1 MNILMVHTRL
11 TCSTVAE
18 MLAKLEELDA
28 YATRHAA
35 DLIIVPRSF
44 TNACLKVGIADPS
57 SLAHSSRCDDL
68 DLRLRCLYTM
78 ALHVKTPL
86 LAPCDWSFV
95 SREYPCAF
103 LLEERLPRRV
113 TRFSLCHQRFV
124 CTFSPRN
131 LDAYK
136 KYEPHGIIVFDS
148 QPLSLSSALEFV
160 NASAHTSSSAA
171 ENTSSCTAKEAAKK
185 AAKNEAKNEAK
196 NAATATAATKLAHV
210 TPFMQDTSITPTICP
225 VYVVPSIGCINN
237 KLYAAPSFVL
247 QPHGTMNAYC
257 APFEQRFCLYN
268 TNQSPTSK
276 DKLSTQKLSTRIQK
290 DPNSAYM
297 HIWDALCMGIQDKCA
312 TFGTR
317 EVVCVMDGGLAS
329 SVLAALLVDALGALH
344 VHALIAPRECSYD
357 FTSANTLA
365 TALGID
371 ARTCNDM
378 SYGQGFR
385 TLQEKI
391 HVREGAL
398 VGYAQTWA
406 QTLSA
411 VLVSSCD
418 KLSYMLGAYT
428 LFDTCARFAPLADL
442 LRCDIERLARAR
454 MTRSALFS
462 TCEYKNIEYQRL
474 QENLSALA
482 TCDVRT
488 LDSNLHDYLYQR
500 ISASKQD
507 LATQPC
513 ATQPRAAQ
521 PRAAQPRAT
530 QFCPTQEEIDFF
542 TSCLNKLSSTL
553 TAPFDTFTLSDCP
566 ISTCI
571 LAAQADNLSATLA
584 QTDLSSQLFQKIDL
598 SLIKAFPRSPESLL
612 QLFGADDDDADPDDV
627 DPDDPYLDDDDDD
640 DELDEDI
647 LLRATGARDV
657 DPSADR
663 DVIKHAQSLKAW
675 LESHGFQTLPVA
687 GGFMTVGNAHD
698 IDEDEL
704 RKLLQSLPGD
714 IDSHIMQANIEV
726 PSDSVSDFETF
737 MKDIQRVFNKTSDD
751 SQEHTSDDTQSN
763 TSDKTIDKFIRDLQ
777 HAFDLKNKMSSQKA
791 ARAQVR
797 SQDQSIQ
804 DLVDDILNARP
815 LSHEESF
822 YILDNQLDT
831 FENMEFRAN
840 DTHQSHA
847 HDASFTKLMN
857 KKLTSAHAE
866 RHLKFILGTVRD
878 FCYGGV
884 FYNHAQRPTRTSH
897 ANASSVSGTSLQMT
911 HELDDNN
918 PYSEN

>member
-11 TCSTVAE
+11 ICSTVAE

-28 YATRHAA
+28 YATRHAV

-44 TNACLKVGIADPS
+44 TNACLKVGTADPS

-68 DLRLRCLYTM
+68 DVRLRCLYTM

-86 LAPCDWSFV
+86 LAPCDWSFA

-103 LLEERLPRRV
+103 LLEECLPRRV
-113 TRFSLCHQRFV
+113 TRFSLCGQRFV

-131 LDAYK
+131 LDTYK
-136 KYEPHGIIVFDS
+136 KYEPHGIILFDS

-160 NASAHTSSSAA
+160 NASAHTSSSAT
-171 ENTSSCTAKEAAKK
+171 ENTSSCTAKEAV
-185 AAKNEAKNEAK
+185 KNV
-196 NAATATAATKLAHV
+196 ATATVATKLERV

-247 QPHGTMNAYC
+247 QPHGTMSAYC
-257 APFEQRFCLYN
+257 APFEQRFYLYN
-268 TNQSPTSK
+268 TDQSPTSK

-290 DPNSAYM
+290 NPDYAYM
-297 HIWDALCMGIQDKCA
+297 HIWDALCMGIQDRCA
-312 TFGTR
+312 MFGAR

-357 FTSANTLA
+357 FTAANTLA

-411 VLVSSCD
+411 MLVSSCD

-454 MTRSALFS
+454 MSRSALFS

-474 QENLSALA
+474 QEHLSVPA

-488 LDSNLHDYLYQR
+488 LDSRLQNYLYQR
-500 ISASKQD
+500 VSAREQH
-507 LATQPC
+507 L
-513 ATQPRAAQ
+513 AAQ
-521 PRAAQPRAT
+521 SGVT
-530 QFCPTQEEIDFF
+530 QGLADFF
-542 TSCLNKLSSTL
+542 TSCLHKLSSTL
-553 TAPFDTFTLSDCP
+553 AAPFDTFTLSNCP
-566 ISTCI
+566 ISACM
-571 LAAQADNLSATLA
+571 LAAQADNLSAALT
-584 QTDLSSQLFQKIDL
+584 QTDLSSQLFQKIDS
-598 SLIKAFPRSPESLL
+598 SLLKAFLRSPESLL
-612 QLFGADDDDADPDDV
+612 QLFGAAGDDADPDDAEEDDI

-687 GGFMTVGNAHD
+687 GGFMTVGNARD

-737 MKDIQRVFNKTSDD
+737 MKDIQRVFDRASDD
-751 SQEHTSDDTQSN
+751 SQENTSKDTQSN
-763 TSDKTIDKFIRDLQ
+763 ASDKAVDKFIRDLQ
-777 HAFDLKNKMSSQKA
+777 HAFDLKNKMGAQKA

-840 DTHQSHA
+840 DTHQSNA

>member
-11 TCSTVAE
+11 ICSTVAE

-44 TNACLKVGIADPS
+44 TNACLKVGKADPS
-57 SLAHSSRCDDL
+57 SLARSSRCDNL

-86 LAPCDWSFV
+86 LAPCDWSFA

-113 TRFSLCHQRFV
+113 TRFSMCGQRFV

-136 KYEPHGIIVFDS
+136 KYEPHGIILFDS

-160 NASAHTSSSAA
+160 NASAHTSSSAV
-171 ENTSSCTAKEAAKK
+171 E
-185 AAKNEAKNEAK
+185 
-196 NAATATAATKLAHV
+196 NAAPDTAANKFAHIM
-210 TPFMQDTSITPTICP
+210 PFMQDTSITPTICP

-247 QPHGTMNAYC
+247 QSHGTMSAYC

-268 TNQSPTSK
+268 TDQSPTSK

-290 DPNSAYM
+290 NPDSAYM
-297 HIWDALCMGIQDKCA
+297 HIWDALCMGIQDRCA
-312 TFGTR
+312 MFGAR

-357 FTSANTLA
+357 FTAANTLA

-418 KLSYMLGAYT
+418 KLAYMLGAYT
-428 LFDTCARFAPLADL
+428 LFDTCTRIAPLADL
-442 LRCDIERLARAR
+442 LRCDVERLARAR

-474 QENLSALA
+474 QEHLSALA

-488 LDSNLHDYLYQR
+488 LDSNLQDYLHQR
-500 ISASKQD
+500 VSASDQSH
-507 LATQPC
+507 
-513 ATQPRAAQ
+513 ATQPRTT
-521 PRAAQPRAT
+521 QPRAT
-530 QFCPTQEEIDFF
+530 QSHSTQSCPTQEEIGFF

-566 ISTCI
+566 ISACI
-571 LAAQADNLSATLA
+571 LAAQVDTLSTALVP
-584 QTDLSSQLFQKIDL
+584 TDLSSQLFQKIDL
-598 SLIKAFPRSPESLL
+598 SLMRAFPRSPESLL
-612 QLFGADDDDADPDDV
+612 KLFGADDDDADPDDA

-647 LLRATGARDV
+647 LLRPTGARDV
-657 DPSADR
+657 DPSTDR
-663 DVIKHAQSLKAW
+663 DVIQHAQSLKAW

-737 MKDIQRVFNKTSDD
+737 MKDIQRVFDRASDD
-751 SQEHTSDDTQSN
+751 SQENTSKDTQSN
-763 TSDKTIDKFIRDLQ
+763 ASDKAVDKFIRDLQ

-840 DTHQSHA
+840 DTHQSNA

>member
-11 TCSTVAE
+11 ICSTVAE

-28 YATRHAA
+28 YATRHAV

-124 CTFSPRN
+124 CTFSPHN

-136 KYEPHGIIVFDS
+136 KYEPHGIIVFDA

-160 NASAHTSSSAA
+160 NASAPTSSSAA
-171 ENTSSCTAKEAAKK
+171 ENTPSNTSAHTAERTA
-185 AAKNEAKNEAK
+185 E
-196 NAATATAATKLAHV
+196 NAAPDTAANKFARV
-210 TPFMQDTSITPTICP
+210 TPFMQDTSITSTICP

-247 QPHGTMNAYC
+247 QPHGTINAYC

-268 TNQSPTSK
+268 TDQSPTSK
-276 DKLSTQKLSTRIQK
+276 DELSTQKLSTRIQK
-290 DPNSAYM
+290 NPDSAYM
-297 HIWDALCMGIQDKCA
+297 RIWDALCMGVQDRCA
-312 TFGTR
+312 TFGMR

-357 FTSANTLA
+357 FTAANTLA

-418 KLSYMLGAYT
+418 KLAYMLGAYT
-428 LFDTCARFAPLADL
+428 LFDTCARIAPLADL
-442 LRCDIERLARAR
+442 LRCDVERLARAR

-474 QENLSALA
+474 QEHLSALA

-488 LDSNLHDYLYQR
+488 LDSNLQDYLHQR
-500 ISASKQD
+500 VSAREQH
-507 LATQPC
+507 L
-513 ATQPRAAQ
+513 AAQ
-521 PRAAQPRAT
+521 SGVT
-530 QFCPTQEEIDFF
+530 QGLADFF

-553 TAPFDTFTLSDCP
+553 AAPFDTFTLSDCP

-571 LAAQADNLSATLA
+571 LAVQADNLSATLA

-598 SLIKAFPRSPESLL
+598 SLIKAFSRSPESLL
-612 QLFGADDDDADPDDV
+612 KLFGADDDDADPDDA

-840 DTHQSHA
+840 DTHQSNA

-884 FYNHAQRPTRTSH
+884 FYNHAQCPTRTSH

-911 HELDDNN
+911 HELYDNN

>member
-11 TCSTVAE
+11 ICSTVAE

-28 YATRHAA
+28 YATRHAV

-57 SLAHSSRCDDL
+57 SLARSSRCDDL
-68 DLRLRCLYTM
+68 DVRLRCLYTM
-78 ALHVKTPL
+78 ALHVRTPL
-86 LAPCDWSFV
+86 LAPCDWSFA

-113 TRFSLCHQRFV
+113 TRFSLCGQRFV

-136 KYEPHGIIVFDS
+136 KYEPHGIILFDS

-160 NASAHTSSSAA
+160 NASAHTPSSTA
-171 ENTSSCTAKEAAKK
+171 ENTSSCTAK
-185 AAKNEAKNEAK
+185 
-196 NAATATAATKLAHV
+196 NAATATVATKLACV
-210 TPFMQDTSITPTICP
+210 TPFIQDTSITPTICP
-225 VYVVPSIGCINN
+225 VYVVPSIGYINN

-247 QPHGTMNAYC
+247 QPHGTMSAYC

-268 TNQSPTSK
+268 TDQSPTSK

-290 DPNSAYM
+290 NPDSAYM
-297 HIWDALCMGIQDKCA
+297 HIWDALCMGIQDRCA
-312 TFGTR
+312 MFGAR
-317 EVVCVMDGGLAS
+317 EVVCIMDGGLAS

-357 FTSANTLA
+357 FTAANTLA

-418 KLSYMLGAYT
+418 KLAYMLGAYT
-428 LFDTCARFAPLADL
+428 LFDTCTRIAPLADL
-442 LRCDIERLARAR
+442 LRCDVERLARAR

-474 QENLSALA
+474 QEHLSALA

-488 LDSNLHDYLYQR
+488 LDSSSQDYLHQR
-500 ISASKQD
+500 VSAREQH
-507 LATQPC
+507 L
-513 ATQPRAAQ
+513 AAQ
-521 PRAAQPRAT
+521 SGVT
-530 QFCPTQEEIDFF
+530 QGLADFF

-566 ISTCI
+566 ISACI
-571 LAAQADNLSATLA
+571 LAAQADTLSTALVP
-584 QTDLSSQLFQKIDL
+584 TDLSSQLFQKIDL
-598 SLIKAFPRSPESLL
+598 SLMKAFPRSPESLL
-612 QLFGADDDDADPDDV
+612 KLFGADDDDADPDDA
-627 DPDDPYLDDDDDD
+627 DPDDPYLDDD

-737 MKDIQRVFNKTSDD
+737 MKDIQRVFDRASDD
-751 SQEHTSDDTQSN
+751 SQENTSKDTQSN
-763 TSDKTIDKFIRDLQ
+763 ASDKAVDKFIRDLQ

-831 FENMEFRAN
+831 FENMEFSAN
-840 DTHQSHA
+840 NAHQPNA

-897 ANASSVSGTSLQMT
+897 TNASSVSGTSLQMT

>member
-11 TCSTVAE
+11 ICSTVAE

-28 YATRHAA
+28 YATRHAV

-44 TNACLKVGIADPS
+44 TNACLKVGTADPS

-68 DLRLRCLYTM
+68 DVRLRCLYTM

-86 LAPCDWSFV
+86 LAPCDWGFA

-136 KYEPHGIIVFDS
+136 KYEPHGIILFDS

-171 ENTSSCTAKEAAKK
+171 ENTSSCTAKEAAK
-185 AAKNEAKNEAK
+185 NEVK
-196 NAATATAATKLAHV
+196 NAATATVATKLACV
-210 TPFMQDTSITPTICP
+210 TPFIQDTSITPTICP
-225 VYVVPSIGCINN
+225 VYVVPSIGYINN

-247 QPHGTMNAYC
+247 QPHGTMSAYC

-268 TNQSPTSK
+268 TDQSPTSK

-290 DPNSAYM
+290 NPDSAYM
-297 HIWDALCMGIQDKCA
+297 HIWDALCMGIQDRCA
-312 TFGTR
+312 MFGAR

-357 FTSANTLA
+357 FTAANTLA

-418 KLSYMLGAYT
+418 KLAYMLGAYT
-428 LFDTCARFAPLADL
+428 LFDTCTRIAPLADL

-474 QENLSALA
+474 QEHLSALA

-488 LDSNLHDYLYQR
+488 LDSSSQDYLHQR
-500 ISASKQD
+500 VSAREQH
-507 LATQPC
+507 L
-513 ATQPRAAQ
+513 AAQ
-521 PRAAQPRAT
+521 SGVT
-530 QFCPTQEEIDFF
+530 QGLADFF

-566 ISTCI
+566 ISAYI
-571 LAAQADNLSATLA
+571 LAAQADTLSTALVP
-584 QTDLSSQLFQKIDL
+584 TDLSSQLFQKIDL
-598 SLIKAFPRSPESLL
+598 SLMKAFPRSPESLL
-612 QLFGADDDDADPDDV
+612 KLFGADDDDADPDDA
-627 DPDDPYLDDDDDD
+627 DPDDPYLDDDDD

-647 LLRATGARDV
+647 LLRPTGARDAV
-657 DPSADR
+657 PSADR
-663 DVIKHAQSLKAW
+663 DVINHARSLKAW

-698 IDEDEL
+698 IDENEL

-737 MKDIQRVFNKTSDD
+737 MKDIQRVFDRESDD
-751 SQEHTSDDTQSN
+751 SQENTSKDTQSN
-763 TSDKTIDKFIRDLQ
+763 ASDKAVDKFIRDLQ
-777 HAFDLKNKMSSQKA
+777 HAFDLKNKMGAQKA
-791 ARAQVR
+791 ARAQTR
-797 SQDQSIQ
+797 PQDQSVQ

-840 DTHQSHA
+840 DNHQSNA

>member
-1 MNILMVHTRL
+1 
-11 TCSTVAE
+11 
-18 MLAKLEELDA
+18 
-28 YATRHAA
+28 
-35 DLIIVPRSF
+35 
-44 TNACLKVGIADPS
+44 
-57 SLAHSSRCDDL
+57 
-68 DLRLRCLYTM
+68 
-78 ALHVKTPL
+78 
-86 LAPCDWSFV
+86 
-95 SREYPCAF
+95 
-103 LLEERLPRRV
+103 
-113 TRFSLCHQRFV
+113 
-124 CTFSPRN
+124 
-131 LDAYK
+131 
-136 KYEPHGIIVFDS
+136 
-148 QPLSLSSALEFV
+148 
-160 NASAHTSSSAA
+160 
-171 ENTSSCTAKEAAKK
+171 
-185 AAKNEAKNEAK
+185 
-196 NAATATAATKLAHV
+196 
-210 TPFMQDTSITPTICP
+210 
-225 VYVVPSIGCINN
+225 
-237 KLYAAPSFVL
+237 
-247 QPHGTMNAYC
+247 
-257 APFEQRFCLYN
+257 
-268 TNQSPTSK
+268 
-276 DKLSTQKLSTRIQK
+276 
-290 DPNSAYM
+290 
-297 HIWDALCMGIQDKCA
+297 
-312 TFGTR
+312 
-317 EVVCVMDGGLAS
+317 
-329 SVLAALLVDALGALH
+329 
-344 VHALIAPRECSYD
+344 
-357 FTSANTLA
+357 
-365 TALGID
+365 
-371 ARTCNDM
+371 
-378 SYGQGFR
+378 
-385 TLQEKI
+385 
-391 HVREGAL
+391 
-398 VGYAQTWA
+398 
-406 QTLSA
+406 
-411 VLVSSCD
+411 
-418 KLSYMLGAYT
+418 MLGAYT
-428 LFDTCARFAPLADL
+428 LFDTCTRIAPLADL

-474 QENLSALA
+474 QEHLSALV

-488 LDSNLHDYLYQR
+488 LDSNLQNYLHQR
-500 ISASKQD
+500 VSAREQH
-507 LATQPC
+507 L
-513 ATQPRAAQ
+513 AAQ
-521 PRAAQPRAT
+521 SGVT
-530 QFCPTQEEIDFF
+530 QGLADFF

-553 TAPFDTFTLSDCP
+553 ATPFDTFTLSNCP
-566 ISTCI
+566 ISACI
-571 LAAQADNLSATLA
+571 LAAQADTLSTALVS
-584 QTDLSSQLFQKIDL
+584 TDLSSQLFQKIDL
-598 SLIKAFPRSPESLL
+598 SLMKAFPRSPESLL
-612 QLFGADDDDADPDDV
+612 KLFGADDDDADPDDA
-627 DPDDPYLDDDDDD
+627 DPDDPYLDDDDD

-647 LLRATGARDV
+647 LLRPTGARDV
-657 DPSADR
+657 DPSTDR

-687 GGFMTVGNAHD
+687 GGFMTVGNARD

-840 DTHQSHA
+840 DTHQSNA

>member
-11 TCSTVAE
+11 ICSTVAE

-28 YATRHAA
+28 YATRHAV

-57 SLAHSSRCDDL
+57 SLACSSRCDHL
-68 DLRLRCLYTM
+68 DVRLHCLYTM

-86 LAPCDWSFV
+86 LAPCDWSFA

-113 TRFSLCHQRFV
+113 TRFSMCGQRFV

-136 KYEPHGIIVFDS
+136 KYEPHGIILFDS

-160 NASAHTSSSAA
+160 NASAHTSSSAV
-171 ENTSSCTAKEAAKK
+171 E
-185 AAKNEAKNEAK
+185 
-196 NAATATAATKLAHV
+196 NAAPDTAANKFAHIM
-210 TPFMQDTSITPTICP
+210 PFMQDTSITPTICP

-247 QPHGTMNAYC
+247 QSHGTMSAYC

-268 TNQSPTSK
+268 TDQSPTSK

-290 DPNSAYM
+290 NPDSAYM
-297 HIWDALCMGIQDKCA
+297 HIWDALCMGIQDRCA
-312 TFGTR
+312 MFGAR

-357 FTSANTLA
+357 FTAANTLA

-385 TLQEKI
+385 TLQEKM

-411 VLVSSCD
+411 LLVSSCD

-442 LRCDIERLARAR
+442 LRCDIERLARGR

-474 QENLSALA
+474 QEHLSALA

-488 LDSNLHDYLYQR
+488 LDSNLQDYLHQR
-500 ISASKQD
+500 VSASDQSH
-507 LATQPC
+507 
-513 ATQPRAAQ
+513 ATQPRTT
-521 PRAAQPRAT
+521 QPRAT
-530 QFCPTQEEIDFF
+530 QSHSTQSCPTQEEIGFF

-566 ISTCI
+566 ISACI
-571 LAAQADNLSATLA
+571 LAAQVDTLSTALVP
-584 QTDLSSQLFQKIDL
+584 TDLSSQLFQKIDL
-598 SLIKAFPRSPESLL
+598 SLMRAFPRSPESLL
-612 QLFGADDDDADPDDV
+612 KLFGADDDDADPDDA

-647 LLRATGARDV
+647 LLRPTGARDV
-657 DPSADR
+657 DPSTDR
-663 DVIKHAQSLKAW
+663 DVIQHAQSLKAW

-737 MKDIQRVFNKTSDD
+737 MKDIQRVFDRASDD
-751 SQEHTSDDTQSN
+751 SQENTSKDTQSN
-763 TSDKTIDKFIRDLQ
+763 ASDKAVDKFIRDLQ

-840 DTHQSHA
+840 DTHQSNA

>member
-11 TCSTVAE
+11 ICSTVAE

-28 YATRHAA
+28 YATRHAV
-35 DLIIVPRSF
+35 DLIVVPRSF

-57 SLAHSSRCDDL
+57 SLARSSRCDDL
-68 DLRLRCLYTM
+68 DVRLRCLYTM

-86 LAPCDWSFV
+86 LAPCDWSFA

-136 KYEPHGIIVFDS
+136 KYEPHGIILFDS

-160 NASAHTSSSAA
+160 NASAHTSSSAT
-171 ENTSSCTAKEAAKK
+171 ENTSSCTAKEAV
-185 AAKNEAKNEAK
+185 KNV
-196 NAATATAATKLAHV
+196 ATATVATKLERV

-247 QPHGTMNAYC
+247 QPHGTMSAYC

-268 TNQSPTSK
+268 TDQSPTSK

-290 DPNSAYM
+290 NPDYAYM
-297 HIWDALCMGIQDKCA
+297 HIWDALCMGIQDRCA
-312 TFGTR
+312 MFGAR

-357 FTSANTLA
+357 FTAANTLA

-411 VLVSSCD
+411 MLVSSCD
-418 KLSYMLGAYT
+418 KLAYMLGTYT
-428 LFDTCARFAPLADL
+428 FFDTCARIAPLADL
-442 LRCDIERLARAR
+442 LRCDIERLARGR
-454 MTRSALFS
+454 MTRSALYS

-474 QENLSALA
+474 QEHLSALA
-482 TCDVRT
+482 TCDVHT
-488 LDSNLHDYLYQR
+488 LDSNLYNYLYQR
-500 ISASKQD
+500 ISASKQSH
-507 LATQPC
+507 ATQPC
-513 ATQPRAAQ
+513 AAQPRATQ

-553 TAPFDTFTLSDCP
+553 AAPFDTFTLSDCP
-566 ISTCI
+566 ISACI
-571 LAAQADNLSATLA
+571 LSAQADNLSAALV
-584 QTDLSSQLFQKIDL
+584 QTGLSSQLFQKIDS
-598 SLIKAFPRSPESLL
+598 SLLKAFPRSPESLL
-612 QLFGADDDDADPDDV
+612 QLFGADDDDADPDDAEEDDI
-627 DPDDPYLDDDDDD
+627 DPDDPYLDDDD

-647 LLRATGARDV
+647 LLRQIGARDA

-663 DVIKHAQSLKAW
+663 DVINHAQSLKAW

-687 GGFMTVGNAHD
+687 GGFMTVGNARD
-698 IDEDEL
+698 IDENEL

-737 MKDIQRVFNKTSDD
+737 MKDIQRVFDRASDD

-763 TSDKTIDKFIRDLQ
+763 ASDKAVDKFIRDLQ
-777 HAFDLKNKMSSQKA
+777 HAFDLKNKMRAQKA
-791 ARAQVR
+791 ARSQAR
-797 SQDQSIQ
+797 PQDQSVQ

-831 FENMEFRAN
+831 FENMEFSAN
-840 DTHQSHA
+840 NAHQPNA

-884 FYNHAQRPTRTSH
+884 FYNHTQRPTRTSH
-897 ANASSVSGTSLQMT
+897 TNASSVSGTSLQMT

>member
-11 TCSTVAE
+11 ICSTVAE

-28 YATRHAA
+28 YATRHAV

-57 SLAHSSRCDDL
+57 SLARSSRCDNL

-86 LAPCDWSFV
+86 LTPCDWSFV

-124 CTFSPRN
+124 CTFSPHN

-171 ENTSSCTAKEAAKK
+171 END
-185 AAKNEAKNEAK
+185 AK
-196 NAATATAATKLAHV
+196 NAATATVATKLAHV

-247 QPHGTMNAYC
+247 QPHGTMSAYC

-268 TNQSPTSK
+268 TDQSPTSQ

-290 DPNSAYM
+290 NPDSAYM
-297 HIWDALCMGIQDKCA
+297 HIWDALCMGIQDRCA
-312 TFGTR
+312 MFGAR

-357 FTSANTLA
+357 FTAANTLA

-418 KLSYMLGAYT
+418 KLAYMLGAYT
-428 LFDTCARFAPLADL
+428 LFDTCTRIAPLADL
-442 LRCDIERLARAR
+442 LRCDVERLARAR

-474 QENLSALA
+474 QEHLFVPA

-488 LDSNLHDYLYQR
+488 LDSNLYNYLYQR
-500 ISASKQD
+500 ISASKQSH
-507 LATQPC
+507 ATQLC
-513 ATQPRAAQ
+513 ATQPRA
-521 PRAAQPRAT
+521 T
-530 QFCPTQEEIDFF
+530 QSFPTQEEIDFF
-542 TSCLNKLSSTL
+542 TSCLNKLSSTF

-566 ISTCI
+566 ISACM
-571 LAAQADNLSATLA
+571 LAAQADNLSAALT
-584 QTDLSSQLFQKIDL
+584 QTDLSSQLFQKIDS
-598 SLIKAFPRSPESLL
+598 SLLKAFPRSPESLL
-612 QLFGADDDDADPDDV
+612 QLFGADGDDADPDDAEEN
-627 DPDDPYLDDDDDD
+627 DIDSDDPYLDDDD

-647 LLRATGARDV
+647 LLRQIGARDA

-663 DVIKHAQSLKAW
+663 DVINHARSLKAW

-687 GGFMTVGNAHD
+687 GGFMTVGNARD

-737 MKDIQRVFNKTSDD
+737 MKDIQRVFDRASDD

-763 TSDKTIDKFIRDLQ
+763 ASDKAVDKFIRDLQ
-777 HAFDLKNKMSSQKA
+777 HAFDLKNKMRAQKA
-791 ARAQVR
+791 ARSQAR
-797 SQDQSIQ
+797 PQDQSIQ

-831 FENMEFRAN
+831 FENMEFSAN
-840 DTHQSHA
+840 NAHQPNA

-884 FYNHAQRPTRTSH
+884 FYNHTQRPTRTSH
-897 ANASSVSGTSLQMT
+897 TNASSVSGTSLQMT

>member
-11 TCSTVAE
+11 ICSTVAE

-28 YATRHAA
+28 YATRHAV
-35 DLIIVPRSF
+35 DLIVVPRSF
-44 TNACLKVGIADPS
+44 TNVCLNVGMADPS
-57 SLAHSSRCDDL
+57 SLARSSRCDDL
-68 DLRLRCLYTM
+68 DVRLRCLYTM

-86 LAPCDWSFV
+86 LAPCDWSFA

-113 TRFSLCHQRFV
+113 TRFSMCGQRFV

-136 KYEPHGIIVFDS
+136 KYEPHGIILFDS

-160 NASAHTSSSAA
+160 NVSAHTSSSAV
-171 ENTSSCTAKEAAKK
+171 ENTSSCTAK
-185 AAKNEAKNEAK
+185 
-196 NAATATAATKLAHV
+196 NAATATVATKLACV
-210 TPFMQDTSITPTICP
+210 TPFIQDTSITPTICP

-247 QPHGTMNAYC
+247 QPHGTMSAYC

-268 TNQSPTSK
+268 TDQSPTSK

-290 DPNSAYM
+290 NPDSAYM
-297 HIWDALCMGIQDKCA
+297 HIWDALCMGIQDRCA
-312 TFGTR
+312 MFGAR

-357 FTSANTLA
+357 FTAANTLA

-406 QTLSA
+406 KTLSA

-442 LRCDIERLARAR
+442 LRCDIERLARVR
-454 MTRSALFS
+454 MSRSALFS

-474 QENLSALA
+474 QEHLSVPA

-488 LDSNLHDYLYQR
+488 LDSRLQNYLYQR

-507 LATQPC
+507 LATQPR
-513 ATQPRAAQ
+513 ATQPRTT
-521 PRAAQPRAT
+521 QPRAT
-530 QFCPTQEEIDFF
+530 QPRTTQSFPTQEEIDFF

-553 TAPFDTFTLSDCP
+553 AAPFDTFTLSDCP
-566 ISTCI
+566 ISACM
-571 LAAQADNLSATLA
+571 LAAQADNLSAALV
-584 QTDLSSQLFQKIDL
+584 QTDLSLQLFQKIDS
-598 SLIKAFPRSPESLL
+598 SLLKAFPRSTESLL
-612 QLFGADDDDADPDDV
+612 QLFGAAGDDADPDDAEEDDI

-640 DELDEDI
+640 PDEDI
-647 LLRATGARDV
+647 LLRQIGARDV
-657 DPSADR
+657 DPSTDR
-663 DVIKHAQSLKAW
+663 DVINHARSLKAW

-687 GGFMTVGNAHD
+687 GGFMTVGNARD
-698 IDEDEL
+698 IDENEL

-737 MKDIQRVFNKTSDD
+737 MKDIQRVFDRASDD

-777 HAFDLKNKMSSQKA
+777 HAFDLKNKMAAQKA
-791 ARAQVR
+791 ARTQVR
-797 SQDQSIQ
+797 SQDQSVQ
-804 DLVDDILNARP
+804 DLVDDILSARP

-831 FENMEFRAN
+831 FENMEFSAN
-840 DTHQSHA
+840 NTHQSNA

-884 FYNHAQRPTRTSH
+884 FYNHTQRPTRTSH
-897 ANASSVSGTSLQMT
+897 TNASSVSGTSLQMT

>member
-11 TCSTVAE
+11 ICSTVAE

-28 YATRHAA
+28 YATRHAV
-35 DLIIVPRSF
+35 DLIVVPRSF
-44 TNACLKVGIADPS
+44 TNVCLNVGMADPS
-57 SLAHSSRCDDL
+57 SLARSSRCDDL
-68 DLRLRCLYTM
+68 DVRLRCLYTM
-78 ALHVKTPL
+78 ALHVRTPL
-86 LAPCDWSFV
+86 LAPCDWSFA

-136 KYEPHGIIVFDS
+136 KYEPHGIILFDS

-160 NASAHTSSSAA
+160 NASAHTPSSTA
-171 ENTSSCTAKEAAKK
+171 ENTPSCTAKEAV
-185 AAKNEAKNEAK
+185 KNV
-196 NAATATAATKLAHV
+196 ATATVATKLERV

-247 QPHGTMNAYC
+247 QPHGTISAYC

-268 TNQSPTSK
+268 TDQSPTSK

-290 DPNSAYM
+290 NPDSAYM

-357 FTSANTLA
+357 FTAANTLA

-418 KLSYMLGAYT
+418 KLAYMLGAYT
-428 LFDTCARFAPLADL
+428 LFDTCTRIAPLADL
-442 LRCDIERLARAR
+442 LRCDVERLARAR

-474 QENLSALA
+474 QEHLSALA

-488 LDSNLHDYLYQR
+488 LDSSSQDYLHQR
-500 ISASKQD
+500 VSAREQH
-507 LATQPC
+507 L
-513 ATQPRAAQ
+513 AAQ
-521 PRAAQPRAT
+521 SGVT
-530 QFCPTQEEIDFF
+530 QGLADFF

-566 ISTCI
+566 ISACI
-571 LAAQADNLSATLA
+571 LAAQADTLSTALVP
-584 QTDLSSQLFQKIDL
+584 TDLSSQLFQKIDL
-598 SLIKAFPRSPESLL
+598 SLMKAFPRSPESLL
-612 QLFGADDDDADPDDV
+612 KLFGADDDDADPDDANP
-627 DPDDPYLDDDDDD
+627 DDANPDDPYLDDDDD

-737 MKDIQRVFNKTSDD
+737 MKDIQRVFDRASDD
-751 SQEHTSDDTQSN
+751 SQENTSKDTQSN
-763 TSDKTIDKFIRDLQ
+763 ASDKAVDKFIRDLQ

-791 ARAQVR
+791 ARAQAH
-797 SQDQSIQ
+797 SQDQSVQ
-804 DLVDDILNARP
+804 DLVDEILNARP

>member
-11 TCSTVAE
+11 ICSTVAE

-28 YATRHAA
+28 YATRHAV

-44 TNACLKVGIADPS
+44 TNVCLNVGIADPS
-57 SLAHSSRCDDL
+57 SLARSSRCGDL
-68 DLRLRCLYTM
+68 DMRLRCLYTM

-86 LAPCDWSFV
+86 LAPCDWSFA

-113 TRFSLCHQRFV
+113 TRFSMCGQRFV

-136 KYEPHGIIVFDS
+136 KYEPHGIILFDS

-160 NASAHTSSSAA
+160 NASAHTPSSTA
-171 ENTSSCTAKEAAKK
+171 ENTSSCTAKEAAKNEV
-185 AAKNEAKNEAK
+185 KNTV
-196 NAATATAATKLAHV
+196 TATVATKFARV

-247 QPHGTMNAYC
+247 QPHGTISAYC

-268 TNQSPTSK
+268 TDQSPTSK

-290 DPNSAYM
+290 NPDSAYM
-297 HIWDALCMGIQDKCA
+297 HIWDALCMGIQDRCA
-312 TFGTR
+312 MFGAR

-357 FTSANTLA
+357 FTAANTLA

-411 VLVSSCD
+411 MLVSSCD
-418 KLSYMLGAYT
+418 KLAYMLGTYT
-428 LFDTCARFAPLADL
+428 FFDTCARIAPLADL

-454 MTRSALFS
+454 MTRSALYS

-474 QENLSALA
+474 QEHLSALA

-488 LDSNLHDYLYQR
+488 LDSRLQDYLYQR
-500 ISASKQD
+500 VSASAQSHPTQSG
-507 LATQPC
+507 ATQ
-513 ATQPRAAQ
+513 
-521 PRAAQPRAT
+521 
-530 QFCPTQEEIDFF
+530 EVIDFF
-542 TSCLNKLSSTL
+542 TSCLHKLSHTL
-553 TAPFDTFTLSDCP
+553 AAPFDTFTLSNCP
-566 ISTCI
+566 ISACI
-571 LAAQADNLSATLA
+571 LAAQADTLSTALVP
-584 QTDLSSQLFQKIDL
+584 TDLSSQLFQKIDL
-598 SLIKAFPRSPESLL
+598 SLMKAFSRSPESLL
-612 QLFGADDDDADPDDV
+612 KLFGADDDDVDPDDA

-737 MKDIQRVFNKTSDD
+737 MKDIQRVFDRASDD
-751 SQEHTSDDTQSN
+751 SQENTSKDTQSN
-763 TSDKTIDKFIRDLQ
+763 ASDKAVDKFIRDLQ

-791 ARAQVR
+791 ARAQAH
-797 SQDQSIQ
+797 SQDQSVQ
-804 DLVDDILNARP
+804 DLVDEILNARP

-840 DTHQSHA
+840 DTHQSNA

-884 FYNHAQRPTRTSH
+884 FYNHAQCPTRTSH

>member
-11 TCSTVAE
+11 ICSTVAE

-28 YATRHAA
+28 YATRHAV

-68 DLRLRCLYTM
+68 DVRLRCLYTM

-86 LAPCDWSFV
+86 LAPCDWSFA

-136 KYEPHGIIVFDS
+136 KYEPHGIILFDS

-160 NASAHTSSSAA
+160 NASAHTSSSAV
-171 ENTSSCTAKEAAKK
+171 ENTSSCT
-185 AAKNEAKNEAK
+185 AKNEAK
-196 NAATATAATKLAHV
+196 NAATATVTTKLARV

-247 QPHGTMNAYC
+247 QPHGTMSAYC

-290 DPNSAYM
+290 NPDSAYM
-297 HIWDALCMGIQDKCA
+297 HIWDALCMGIQDRCA
-312 TFGTR
+312 MFGAR

-357 FTSANTLA
+357 FTAANTLA

-418 KLSYMLGAYT
+418 KLAYMLGAYT
-428 LFDTCARFAPLADL
+428 LFDTCTRIAPLADL
-442 LRCDIERLARAR
+442 LRCDVERLARAR

-474 QENLSALA
+474 QEHLSALA

-488 LDSNLHDYLYQR
+488 LDSNLQDYLHQR
-500 ISASKQD
+500 VSASDQSH
-507 LATQPC
+507 
-513 ATQPRAAQ
+513 ATQPRTT
-521 PRAAQPRAT
+521 QPRAT
-530 QFCPTQEEIDFF
+530 QSHSTQSCPTQEEIGFF

-566 ISTCI
+566 ISACI
-571 LAAQADNLSATLA
+571 LAAQADTLSTALVP
-584 QTDLSSQLFQKIDL
+584 TDLSSQLFQKIDL
-598 SLIKAFPRSPESLL
+598 SLMKAFSRSPESLL
-612 QLFGADDDDADPDDV
+612 KLFGADDDDVDPDDA
-627 DPDDPYLDDDDDD
+627 DPDDPYLDDDDD

-647 LLRATGARDV
+647 LLRPTGARDV
-657 DPSADR
+657 DPSTDR
-663 DVIKHAQSLKAW
+663 DVIQHAQSLKAW

-698 IDEDEL
+698 IDENEL
-704 RKLLQSLPGD
+704 RKLLKSLPGD

-737 MKDIQRVFNKTSDD
+737 MKDIQRVFDRVSDD
-751 SQEHTSDDTQSN
+751 SQENTSKDTQSN
-763 TSDKTIDKFIRDLQ
+763 ASDKAVDKFIRDLQ

-840 DTHQSHA
+840 NTHQSNA

>member
-11 TCSTVAE
+11 ICSTVAE
-18 MLAKLEELDA
+18 MLTKLEELDA
-28 YATRHAA
+28 YATRHAV

-57 SLAHSSRCDDL
+57 SLARSSRCDNL

-124 CTFSPRN
+124 CTFSPHN

-160 NASAHTSSSAA
+160 NAAAHTSSSAA
-171 ENTSSCTAKEAAKK
+171 ENTPSNTFAHTAERTA
-185 AAKNEAKNEAK
+185 E
-196 NAATATAATKLAHV
+196 NAAPDTAANKFAHIM
-210 TPFMQDTSITPTICP
+210 PFIQDTSITPTICP

-247 QPHGTMNAYC
+247 QPHGTMSAYC

-268 TNQSPTSK
+268 TDQSPTSK

-290 DPNSAYM
+290 NPDSAYM
-297 HIWDALCMGIQDKCA
+297 HIWDALCMGIQDRCA
-312 TFGTR
+312 MFGAR

-357 FTSANTLA
+357 FTAANTLA

-442 LRCDIERLARAR
+442 LRCDIERLARVR
-454 MTRSALFS
+454 MSRSALFS

-474 QENLSALA
+474 QEHLSVPA

-488 LDSNLHDYLYQR
+488 LDSRLQNYLYQR

-507 LATQPC
+507 LATQPR
-513 ATQPRAAQ
+513 ATQPRAT
-521 PRAAQPRAT
+521 QPRAT
-530 QFCPTQEEIDFF
+530 QPRTTQSFPTQEEIDFF

-553 TAPFDTFTLSDCP
+553 AAPFDTFTLSDCP
-566 ISTCI
+566 ISACM
-571 LAAQADNLSATLA
+571 LAAQADNLSAALV
-584 QTDLSSQLFQKIDL
+584 QTDLSLQLFQKIDS
-598 SLIKAFPRSPESLL
+598 SLLKAFPRSTESLL
-612 QLFGADDDDADPDDV
+612 QLFGAAGDDADPDDAEEDDI

-640 DELDEDI
+640 PDEDI
-647 LLRATGARDV
+647 LLRQIGARDV
-657 DPSADR
+657 DPSTDR
-663 DVIKHAQSLKAW
+663 DVINHARSLKAW

-687 GGFMTVGNAHD
+687 GGFMTVGNARD
-698 IDEDEL
+698 IDENEL

-737 MKDIQRVFNKTSDD
+737 MKDIQRVFDRASDD

-777 HAFDLKNKMSSQKA
+777 HAFDLKNKMAAQKA
-791 ARAQVR
+791 ARTQVR
-797 SQDQSIQ
+797 SQDQSVQ
-804 DLVDDILNARP
+804 DLVDDILSARP

-831 FENMEFRAN
+831 FENMEFSAN

>member
-11 TCSTVAE
+11 ICSTVAE

-28 YATRHAA
+28 YATRHAV
-35 DLIIVPRSF
+35 DLIVVPRSF
-44 TNACLKVGIADPS
+44 TNVCLNVGMADPS
-57 SLAHSSRCDDL
+57 SLARSSRCDDL
-68 DLRLRCLYTM
+68 DVRLRCLYTM

-86 LAPCDWSFV
+86 LAPCDWSFA

-113 TRFSLCHQRFV
+113 TRFSLCGQRFV

-136 KYEPHGIIVFDS
+136 KYEPHGIILFDS

-171 ENTSSCTAKEAAKK
+171 ENTSSCTAKEAAKNEV
-185 AAKNEAKNEAK
+185 KNTV
-196 NAATATAATKLAHV
+196 TATVATKLARV
-210 TPFMQDTSITPTICP
+210 TPSMQDTSITPTICP

-247 QPHGTMNAYC
+247 QPHGTISAYC

-268 TNQSPTSK
+268 TDQSPTSK

-290 DPNSAYM
+290 NPDSAYM
-297 HIWDALCMGIQDKCA
+297 HIWDALCMGIQDRCA
-312 TFGTR
+312 MFGAR

-357 FTSANTLA
+357 FTAANTLA

-418 KLSYMLGAYT
+418 KLAYMLGAYT
-428 LFDTCARFAPLADL
+428 LFDTCTRIAPLADL
-442 LRCDIERLARAR
+442 LRCDVERLARAR

-474 QENLSALA
+474 QEHLSALA

-488 LDSNLHDYLYQR
+488 LDSSSQDYLHQR
-500 ISASKQD
+500 VSAREQH
-507 LATQPC
+507 L
-513 ATQPRAAQ
+513 AAQ
-521 PRAAQPRAT
+521 SGVT
-530 QFCPTQEEIDFF
+530 QGLADFF

-566 ISTCI
+566 ISACI
-571 LAAQADNLSATLA
+571 LAAQADTLSTALVP
-584 QTDLSSQLFQKIDL
+584 TDLSSQLFQKIDL
-598 SLIKAFPRSPESLL
+598 SLMKAFPRSPESLL
-612 QLFGADDDDADPDDV
+612 KLFGADDDDADPDDA
-627 DPDDPYLDDDDDD
+627 DPDDPYLDDD

-663 DVIKHAQSLKAW
+663 DVIQHAQSLKAW

-737 MKDIQRVFNKTSDD
+737 MKDIQRVFDRASDD

-831 FENMEFRAN
+831 FENMEFSAN
-840 DTHQSHA
+840 NAHQPNA

-897 ANASSVSGTSLQMT
+897 TNASSVSGTSLQMT

>member
-18 MLAKLEELDA
+18 MLTKLEELDA

-57 SLAHSSRCDDL
+57 SLARSSRCDNL

-78 ALHVKTPL
+78 ALHMKTPL
-86 LAPCDWSFV
+86 LAPCDWSFA

-171 ENTSSCTAKEAAKK
+171 ENTSSCTAK
-185 AAKNEAKNEAK
+185 NEAK
-196 NAATATAATKLAHV
+196 NAATATVATKLAHV
-210 TPFMQDTSITPTICP
+210 TPFMQDALITPTICP

-247 QPHGTMNAYC
+247 QPHGTMSAYC
-257 APFEQRFCLYN
+257 APFEQRICLYN

-290 DPNSAYM
+290 NPDSAYM
-297 HIWDALCMGIQDKCA
+297 HIWDALCMGIQDRCA
-312 TFGTR
+312 MFGAR

-357 FTSANTLA
+357 FTAANTLA

-418 KLSYMLGAYT
+418 KLAYMLGAYT
-428 LFDTCARFAPLADL
+428 LFDTCTRIAPLADL
-442 LRCDIERLARAR
+442 LRCDVERLARAR

-474 QENLSALA
+474 QEHLSALA

-488 LDSNLHDYLYQR
+488 LDSNLQNYLHQR
-500 ISASKQD
+500 VSASDQSH
-507 LATQPC
+507 ATQSG
-513 ATQPRAAQ
+513 ATQ
-521 PRAAQPRAT
+521 
-530 QFCPTQEEIDFF
+530 EVIDFF
-542 TSCLNKLSSTL
+542 TSCLHKLSHTL
-553 TAPFDTFTLSDCP
+553 AAPFDTFTLSNCP
-566 ISTCI
+566 ISACI
-571 LAAQADNLSATLA
+571 LAAQADTLSTALVP
-584 QTDLSSQLFQKIDL
+584 TDLSSQLFQKIDL

-612 QLFGADDDDADPDDV
+612 QLFGADDDDADPDDA
-627 DPDDPYLDDDDDD
+627 DPDDANPDDPYLDDDDD

-647 LLRATGARDV
+647 LLRPTGARDV
-657 DPSADR
+657 DPSTDR
-663 DVIKHAQSLKAW
+663 DVIQHAQSLKAW

-737 MKDIQRVFNKTSDD
+737 MKDIQRVFDRASDD
-751 SQEHTSDDTQSN
+751 SQENTSKDTQSN
-763 TSDKTIDKFIRDLQ
+763 ASDKAVDKFIRDLQ

-840 DTHQSHA
+840 NTHQSNA

>member
-11 TCSTVAE
+11 ICSTVAE

-28 YATRHAA
+28 YATRHAV

-44 TNACLKVGIADPS
+44 TNVCLNVGAADPS
-57 SLAHSSRCDDL
+57 SLARSSRCGDL
-68 DLRLRCLYTM
+68 DMRLRCLYTM

-86 LAPCDWSFV
+86 LAPCDWSFA

-113 TRFSLCHQRFV
+113 TRFSMCGQRFV

-136 KYEPHGIIVFDS
+136 KYEPHGIILFDS

-160 NASAHTSSSAA
+160 NASAHTPSSTA
-171 ENTSSCTAKEAAKK
+171 ENTSSCTAKEAAKNEV
-185 AAKNEAKNEAK
+185 KNTV
-196 NAATATAATKLAHV
+196 TATVATKLARV

-247 QPHGTMNAYC
+247 QPHGTMSAYC

-268 TNQSPTSK
+268 TDQSPTSK

-290 DPNSAYM
+290 NPDSAYM
-297 HIWDALCMGIQDKCA
+297 HIWDALCMGIQDRCA
-312 TFGTR
+312 MFGAR

-357 FTSANTLA
+357 FTAANTLA

-411 VLVSSCD
+411 MLVSSCD
-418 KLSYMLGAYT
+418 KLAYMLGAYT
-428 LFDTCARFAPLADL
+428 LFDTCTRIAPLADL
-442 LRCDIERLARAR
+442 LRCDVERLARAR

-474 QENLSALA
+474 QEHLSALA

-488 LDSNLHDYLYQR
+488 LDSNLQDYLHQR
-500 ISASKQD
+500 VSAREQH
-507 LATQPC
+507 L
-513 ATQPRAAQ
+513 AAQ
-521 PRAAQPRAT
+521 SGVT
-530 QFCPTQEEIDFF
+530 QGLADFF

-566 ISTCI
+566 ISACI
-571 LAAQADNLSATLA
+571 LAAQVDTLSTALVP
-584 QTDLSSQLFQKIDL
+584 TDLSSQLFQKIDL
-598 SLIKAFPRSPESLL
+598 SLMRAFPRSPESLL
-612 QLFGADDDDADPDDV
+612 KLFGADDDDADPDDT

-840 DTHQSHA
+840 DTHQSNA

>member
-11 TCSTVAE
+11 ICSTVAE

-28 YATRHAA
+28 YATRHAV

-57 SLAHSSRCDDL
+57 SLACSSRCDHL
-68 DLRLRCLYTM
+68 DVRLHCLYTM

-86 LAPCDWSFV
+86 LAPCDWSFA

-113 TRFSLCHQRFV
+113 TRFSMCGQRFV

-136 KYEPHGIIVFDS
+136 KYEPHGIILFDS

-160 NASAHTSSSAA
+160 NASAHTSSSAV
-171 ENTSSCTAKEAAKK
+171 E
-185 AAKNEAKNEAK
+185 
-196 NAATATAATKLAHV
+196 NAAPDTAANKFAHIM
-210 TPFMQDTSITPTICP
+210 PFMQDTSITPTICP

-247 QPHGTMNAYC
+247 QSHGTMSAYC

-268 TNQSPTSK
+268 TDQSPTSK

-290 DPNSAYM
+290 NPDSAYM
-297 HIWDALCMGIQDKCA
+297 HIWDALCMGIQDRCA
-312 TFGTR
+312 MFGAR

-357 FTSANTLA
+357 FTAANTLA

-418 KLSYMLGAYT
+418 KLAYMLGAYT
-428 LFDTCARFAPLADL
+428 LFDTCTRIAPLADL
-442 LRCDIERLARAR
+442 LRCDVERLARAR

-474 QENLSALA
+474 QEHLSALA

-488 LDSNLHDYLYQR
+488 LDSNLQDYLHQR
-500 ISASKQD
+500 VSASDQSH
-507 LATQPC
+507 
-513 ATQPRAAQ
+513 ATQPRTT
-521 PRAAQPRAT
+521 QPRAT
-530 QFCPTQEEIDFF
+530 QSHSTQSCPTQEEIGFF

-566 ISTCI
+566 ISACI
-571 LAAQADNLSATLA
+571 LAAQVDTLSTALVP
-584 QTDLSSQLFQKIDL
+584 TDLSSQLFQKIDL
-598 SLIKAFPRSPESLL
+598 SLMRAFPRSPESLL
-612 QLFGADDDDADPDDV
+612 KLFGADDDDADPDDA

-640 DELDEDI
+640 ELYEDI
-647 LLRATGARDV
+647 LLRPTGARDV
-657 DPSADR
+657 DPSTDR
-663 DVIKHAQSLKAW
+663 DVIQHAQSLKAW

-698 IDEDEL
+698 IDENEL

-737 MKDIQRVFNKTSDD
+737 MKDIQRVFDRASDD
-751 SQEHTSDDTQSN
+751 SQENTSKDTQSN
-763 TSDKTIDKFIRDLQ
+763 ASDKAVDKFIRDLQ

-840 DTHQSHA
+840 NTHQSNA

>member
-11 TCSTVAE
+11 ICSTVAE

-28 YATRHAA
+28 YATRHAV

-44 TNACLKVGIADPS
+44 TNACLKVGTADPS

-68 DLRLRCLYTM
+68 DVRLRCLYTM

-86 LAPCDWSFV
+86 LAPCDWSFA

-103 LLEERLPRRV
+103 LLEECLPRRV
-113 TRFSLCHQRFV
+113 TRFSLCGQRFV

-131 LDAYK
+131 LDTYK
-136 KYEPHGIIVFDS
+136 KYEPHGIILFDS

-160 NASAHTSSSAA
+160 NASAHTSSSAT
-171 ENTSSCTAKEAAKK
+171 ENTSSCTAKEAAKNEV
-185 AAKNEAKNEAK
+185 KN
-196 NAATATAATKLAHV
+196 TVTVATKLARV
-210 TPFMQDTSITPTICP
+210 TPFMQDTLITPTICP

-247 QPHGTMNAYC
+247 QPHGTMSAYC

-268 TNQSPTSK
+268 TDQSPTSK

-290 DPNSAYM
+290 NPDYAYM
-297 HIWDALCMGIQDKCA
+297 HIWDALCMGIQDRCA
-312 TFGTR
+312 MFGAR

-357 FTSANTLA
+357 FTAANTLA

-418 KLSYMLGAYT
+418 KLSYMLGVYT
-428 LFDTCARFAPLADL
+428 LFDTCTRIAPLADL
-442 LRCDIERLARAR
+442 LRCDVERLARAR

-474 QENLSALA
+474 QEHLSVPA

-488 LDSNLHDYLYQR
+488 LDSNLHNYLYQR
-500 ISASKQD
+500 ISAREQH
-507 LATQPC
+507 L
-513 ATQPRAAQ
+513 AAQ
-521 PRAAQPRAT
+521 SGVT
-530 QFCPTQEEIDFF
+530 QGLADFF

-553 TAPFDTFTLSDCP
+553 AAPFDTFTLSDCP
-566 ISTCI
+566 ISACI
-571 LAAQADNLSATLA
+571 LAAQADTLSTALVP
-584 QTDLSSQLFQKIDL
+584 TDLSSQLFQKIDL
-598 SLIKAFPRSPESLL
+598 SLMKAFPRSPESLL
-612 QLFGADDDDADPDDV
+612 KLFGADDDDADPDDA

-687 GGFMTVGNAHD
+687 GGFMTVGNARD

>member
-11 TCSTVAE
+11 ICSTVAE

-28 YATRHAA
+28 YATRHAV
-35 DLIIVPRSF
+35 DLIVVPRSF
-44 TNACLKVGIADPS
+44 TNVCLNVGIADPS
-57 SLAHSSRCDDL
+57 SLARSSRCGDL
-68 DLRLRCLYTM
+68 DMRLRCLYTM

-86 LAPCDWSFV
+86 LAPCDWSFA

-113 TRFSLCHQRFV
+113 TRFSMCGQRFV

-136 KYEPHGIIVFDS
+136 KYEPHGIILFDS

-160 NASAHTSSSAA
+160 NASAHTPSSTA
-171 ENTSSCTAKEAAKK
+171 ENTSSCTAKEAAKNEV
-185 AAKNEAKNEAK
+185 KNTV
-196 NAATATAATKLAHV
+196 TATVATKFARV

-247 QPHGTMNAYC
+247 QPHGTISAYC

-268 TNQSPTSK
+268 TDQSPTSK

-290 DPNSAYM
+290 NPDSAYM
-297 HIWDALCMGIQDKCA
+297 HIWDALCMGIQDRCA
-312 TFGTR
+312 MFGAR

-357 FTSANTLA
+357 FTAANTLA

-411 VLVSSCD
+411 MLVSSCD
-418 KLSYMLGAYT
+418 KLAYMLGAYT
-428 LFDTCARFAPLADL
+428 LFDTCTRIAPLADL
-442 LRCDIERLARAR
+442 LRCDVERLARAR

-474 QENLSALA
+474 QEHLSALA

-488 LDSNLHDYLYQR
+488 LDSSSQDYLHQR
-500 ISASKQD
+500 VSAREQH
-507 LATQPC
+507 L
-513 ATQPRAAQ
+513 AAQ
-521 PRAAQPRAT
+521 SGVT
-530 QFCPTQEEIDFF
+530 QGLADFF
-542 TSCLNKLSSTL
+542 TSCLHKLSSTL

-566 ISTCI
+566 ISACI
-571 LAAQADNLSATLA
+571 LAAQADTLSTALVP
-584 QTDLSSQLFQKIDL
+584 TDLSSQLFQKIDL
-598 SLIKAFPRSPESLL
+598 SLMKAFPRSPESLL
-612 QLFGADDDDADPDDV
+612 KLFGADDDDADSDDA
-627 DPDDPYLDDDDDD
+627 DPDDPYLDDDDD

-737 MKDIQRVFNKTSDD
+737 MKDIQRVFDRASDD
-751 SQEHTSDDTQSN
+751 SQENTSKDTQSN
-763 TSDKTIDKFIRDLQ
+763 ASDKAVDKFIRDLQ

-840 DTHQSHA
+840 NTHQSNA

>member
-11 TCSTVAE
+11 ICSTVAE

-28 YATRHAA
+28 YATRHAV

-44 TNACLKVGIADPS
+44 TNVCLNVGIADPS
-57 SLAHSSRCDDL
+57 SLARSSRCGDL
-68 DLRLRCLYTM
+68 DMRLRCLYTM

-86 LAPCDWSFV
+86 LAPCDWSFA

-113 TRFSLCHQRFV
+113 TRFSMCGQRFV

-136 KYEPHGIIVFDS
+136 KYEPHGIILFDS

-160 NASAHTSSSAA
+160 NASAHTPSSTA
-171 ENTSSCTAKEAAKK
+171 ENTSSCTAKEAAKNEV
-185 AAKNEAKNEAK
+185 KNTV
-196 NAATATAATKLAHV
+196 TATVATKFARV

-247 QPHGTMNAYC
+247 QPHGTISAYC

-268 TNQSPTSK
+268 TDQSPTSK

-290 DPNSAYM
+290 NPDSAYM
-297 HIWDALCMGIQDKCA
+297 HIWDALCMGIQDRCA
-312 TFGTR
+312 MFGAR

-357 FTSANTLA
+357 FTAANTLA

-411 VLVSSCD
+411 MLVSSCD
-418 KLSYMLGAYT
+418 KLAYMLGTYT
-428 LFDTCARFAPLADL
+428 FFDTCARIAPLADL

-454 MTRSALFS
+454 MTRSALYS

-474 QENLSALA
+474 QEHLSALA

-488 LDSNLHDYLYQR
+488 LDSRLQDYLYQR
-500 ISASKQD
+500 VSASAQSHPTQSG
-507 LATQPC
+507 ATQ
-513 ATQPRAAQ
+513 
-521 PRAAQPRAT
+521 
-530 QFCPTQEEIDFF
+530 EVIDFF
-542 TSCLNKLSSTL
+542 TSCLHKLSHTL
-553 TAPFDTFTLSDCP
+553 AAPFDTFTLSNCP
-566 ISTCI
+566 ISACI
-571 LAAQADNLSATLA
+571 LAAQADTLSTALVP
-584 QTDLSSQLFQKIDL
+584 TDLSSQLFQKIDL
-598 SLIKAFPRSPESLL
+598 SLMKAFPRSPESLL
-612 QLFGADDDDADPDDV
+612 KLFGADDDDADPDDA

-737 MKDIQRVFNKTSDD
+737 MKDIQRVFDRASDD
-751 SQEHTSDDTQSN
+751 SQENTSKDTQSN
-763 TSDKTIDKFIRDLQ
+763 ASDKAVDKFIRDLQ

-791 ARAQVR
+791 ARAQAH
-797 SQDQSIQ
+797 SQDQSVQ
-804 DLVDDILNARP
+804 DLVDEILNARP

-840 DTHQSHA
+840 DTHQSNA

>member
-11 TCSTVAE
+11 ICSTVAE

-28 YATRHAA
+28 YATRHAV

-44 TNACLKVGIADPS
+44 TNACLKVGTADPS

-68 DLRLRCLYTM
+68 DVRLRCLYTM

-86 LAPCDWSFV
+86 LAPCDWSFA

-113 TRFSLCHQRFV
+113 TRFSMCGQRFV

-136 KYEPHGIIVFDS
+136 KYEPHGIILFDS

-171 ENTSSCTAKEAAKK
+171 ENTSSCTAK
-185 AAKNEAKNEAK
+185 
-196 NAATATAATKLAHV
+196 NAATATVATKLACV
-210 TPFMQDTSITPTICP
+210 TPFIQDTSITPTICP
-225 VYVVPSIGCINN
+225 VYVVPSIGYINN

-247 QPHGTMNAYC
+247 QPHGTMSAYC

-268 TNQSPTSK
+268 TDQSPTSK

-290 DPNSAYM
+290 NPDSAYM
-297 HIWDALCMGIQDKCA
+297 HIWDALCMGIQDWCA
-312 TFGTR
+312 MFGAR

-357 FTSANTLA
+357 FTAANTLA

-418 KLSYMLGAYT
+418 KLAYMLGAYT
-428 LFDTCARFAPLADL
+428 LFDTCTRIAPLADL
-442 LRCDIERLARAR
+442 LRCDVERLARAR

-474 QENLSALA
+474 QEHLSALA

-488 LDSNLHDYLYQR
+488 LDSNLQNYLHQR
-500 ISASKQD
+500 VSASDQSH
-507 LATQPC
+507 ATQSG
-513 ATQPRAAQ
+513 ATQ
-521 PRAAQPRAT
+521 
-530 QFCPTQEEIDFF
+530 EVIDFF
-542 TSCLNKLSSTL
+542 TSCLHKLSHTL
-553 TAPFDTFTLSDCP
+553 AAPFDTFTLSNCP
-566 ISTCI
+566 ISACI
-571 LAAQADNLSATLA
+571 LAAQADTLSTALVP
-584 QTDLSSQLFQKIDL
+584 TDLSSQLFQKIDL

-627 DPDDPYLDDDDDD
+627 DPDDVDPDDPYLDDDDD

-647 LLRATGARDV
+647 LLRRAGMRDV
-657 DPSADR
+657 DSSTDM

-687 GGFMTVGNAHD
+687 GGFMTVGNARD

-840 DTHQSHA
+840 DTHQSNA

-884 FYNHAQRPTRTSH
+884 FYNHAQCPTRTSH

>member
-1 MNILMVHTRL
+1 MNILMIHTRL
-11 TCSTVAE
+11 ICSTVAE

-28 YATRHAA
+28 YATRHAV

-57 SLAHSSRCDDL
+57 SLACSSRCDDL
-68 DLRLRCLYTM
+68 DVRLRCLYTM
-78 ALHVKTPL
+78 ALHMKTPL
-86 LAPCDWSFV
+86 LAPCDWSFA

-136 KYEPHGIIVFDS
+136 KYEPHGIILFDS

-160 NASAHTSSSAA
+160 NASAHTSSSAV
-171 ENTSSCTAKEAAKK
+171 ENTSSCTAKEAAKNEV
-185 AAKNEAKNEAK
+185 KN
-196 NAATATAATKLAHV
+196 TVTVATKLERV

-247 QPHGTMNAYC
+247 QPHGTMSAYC

-268 TNQSPTSK
+268 TDQSPTSK

-290 DPNSAYM
+290 NPDSAYIRM
-297 HIWDALCMGIQDKCA
+297 WDALCMGIQDRCA
-312 TFGTR
+312 MFGAR

-411 VLVSSCD
+411 MLVSSCD
-418 KLSYMLGAYT
+418 KLAYMLGAYT
-428 LFDTCARFAPLADL
+428 LFDTCTRIAPLADL

-474 QENLSALA
+474 QEHLSALV

-488 LDSNLHDYLYQR
+488 LDSNLQNYLHQR
-500 ISASKQD
+500 VSAREQH
-507 LATQPC
+507 L
-513 ATQPRAAQ
+513 AAQ
-521 PRAAQPRAT
+521 SGVT
-530 QFCPTQEEIDFF
+530 QGLADFF

-553 TAPFDTFTLSDCP
+553 ATPFDTFTLSDCP
-566 ISTCI
+566 ISACI
-571 LAAQADNLSATLA
+571 LAAQADTLSTALVS
-584 QTDLSSQLFQKIDL
+584 TDLSSQLFQKIDL
-598 SLIKAFPRSPESLL
+598 SLMKAFPRSPESLL
-612 QLFGADDDDADPDDV
+612 KLFGADDDDADPDDA
-627 DPDDPYLDDDDDD
+627 DPDDPYLDDDDD

-647 LLRATGARDV
+647 LLRPTGARDV
-657 DPSADR
+657 DPSTDR

-687 GGFMTVGNAHD
+687 GGFMTVGNARD

-840 DTHQSHA
+840 DTHQSNA

>member
-11 TCSTVAE
+11 ICSTVAE

-28 YATRHAA
+28 YATRHAV
-35 DLIIVPRSF
+35 DLIVVPRSF
-44 TNACLKVGIADPS
+44 TNVCLKVGIADPS
-57 SLAHSSRCDDL
+57 SLACSSRCGDL
-68 DLRLRCLYTM
+68 DMRLRCLYTM
-78 ALHVKTPL
+78 ALHMKTPL
-86 LAPCDWSFV
+86 LAPCDWSFA

-136 KYEPHGIIVFDS
+136 KYEPHGIILFDS

-160 NASAHTSSSAA
+160 NASAHTSSSAV
-171 ENTSSCTAKEAAKK
+171 ENTSSCTAKET
-185 AAKNEAKNEAK
+185 AK
-196 NAATATAATKLAHV
+196 NAATATVATKLARV

-247 QPHGTMNAYC
+247 QPHGTMSAYC

-268 TNQSPTSK
+268 TDQSPISK

-290 DPNSAYM
+290 NPDSAYM
-297 HIWDALCMGIQDKCA
+297 HIWDALCMGIQDRCA
-312 TFGTR
+312 MFGAR

-357 FTSANTLA
+357 FTAANTLA

-418 KLSYMLGAYT
+418 KLAYMLGAYT
-428 LFDTCARFAPLADL
+428 LFDTCTRIAPLADL

-474 QENLSALA
+474 QEHLSALA

-488 LDSNLHDYLYQR
+488 LDSSSQDYLHQR
-500 ISASKQD
+500 VSAREQH
-507 LATQPC
+507 L
-513 ATQPRAAQ
+513 AAQ
-521 PRAAQPRAT
+521 SGVT
-530 QFCPTQEEIDFF
+530 QGLADFF

-553 TAPFDTFTLSDCP
+553 AAPFDTFTLSDCP

-612 QLFGADDDDADPDDV
+612 QLFGADDDDADPDDA
-627 DPDDPYLDDDDDD
+627 DPDDPYLDDDDD

-647 LLRATGARDV
+647 LLRRAGMRDV
-657 DPSADR
+657 DSSTDM

>member
-11 TCSTVAE
+11 ICSTVAE

-28 YATRHAA
+28 YATHHAV
-35 DLIIVPRSF
+35 DLIVVPRSF
-44 TNACLKVGIADPS
+44 TNVCLNVGMADPS
-57 SLAHSSRCDDL
+57 SLARSSRCDDL
-68 DLRLRCLYTM
+68 DVRLRCLYTM

-86 LAPCDWSFV
+86 LAPCDWSFA

-103 LLEERLPRRV
+103 LLEERLSRRV
-113 TRFSLCHQRFV
+113 TRFSMCGQRFV

-136 KYEPHGIIVFDS
+136 KYEPHGIILFDS

-160 NASAHTSSSAA
+160 NASAHTPSSTA
-171 ENTSSCTAKEAAKK
+171 ENTSSCTAKEAAKNEV
-185 AAKNEAKNEAK
+185 KNTV
-196 NAATATAATKLAHV
+196 TATVATKLARV

-247 QPHGTMNAYC
+247 QPHGTISAYC

-268 TNQSPTSK
+268 TDQSPTSK

-290 DPNSAYM
+290 NPDSAYM
-297 HIWDALCMGIQDKCA
+297 HIWDALCMGIQDRCA
-312 TFGTR
+312 MFGAR

-357 FTSANTLA
+357 FTAANTLA

-411 VLVSSCD
+411 MLVSSCD
-418 KLSYMLGAYT
+418 KLAYMLGTYT
-428 LFDTCARFAPLADL
+428 FFDTCARIAPLADL

-454 MTRSALFS
+454 MTRSALYS

-474 QENLSALA
+474 QEHLSALA

-488 LDSNLHDYLYQR
+488 LDSRLQDYLHQR
-500 ISASKQD
+500 VSAREQH
-507 LATQPC
+507 L
-513 ATQPRAAQ
+513 AAQ
-521 PRAAQPRAT
+521 SGVT
-530 QFCPTQEEIDFF
+530 QGLADFF

-566 ISTCI
+566 ISACI
-571 LAAQADNLSATLA
+571 LAAQADTLSTALVP
-584 QTDLSSQLFQKIDL
+584 TDLSSQLFQKIDL
-598 SLIKAFPRSPESLL
+598 SLMKAFPRSPESLL
-612 QLFGADDDDADPDDV
+612 KLFGADDDDADPDDA
-627 DPDDPYLDDDDDD
+627 DPDDPYLDDDDD

-737 MKDIQRVFNKTSDD
+737 MKDIQRVFDRASDD
-751 SQEHTSDDTQSN
+751 SQENTSKDTQSN
-763 TSDKTIDKFIRDLQ
+763 ASDKAVDKFIRDLQ
-777 HAFDLKNKMSSQKA
+777 HAFDLKNKMRAQKA
-791 ARAQVR
+791 ARSQAR
-797 SQDQSIQ
+797 PQDQSIQ

-840 DTHQSHA
+840 NTHQSHA

>member
-1 MNILMVHTRL
+1 MNILMIHTRL
-11 TCSTVAE
+11 ICSTVAE

-28 YATRHAA
+28 YATRHAV

-57 SLAHSSRCDDL
+57 SLACSSRCDDL
-68 DLRLRCLYTM
+68 DVRLRCLYTM
-78 ALHVKTPL
+78 ALHMKTPL
-86 LAPCDWSFV
+86 LAPCDWSFA

-136 KYEPHGIIVFDS
+136 KYEPHGIILFDS

-160 NASAHTSSSAA
+160 NASAHTSSSAV
-171 ENTSSCTAKEAAKK
+171 ENTSSCTAKEAAKNEV
-185 AAKNEAKNEAK
+185 KN
-196 NAATATAATKLAHV
+196 TVTVATKLERV

-247 QPHGTMNAYC
+247 QPHGTMSAYC

-268 TNQSPTSK
+268 TDQSPTSK

-290 DPNSAYM
+290 NPDSAYIRM
-297 HIWDALCMGIQDKCA
+297 WDALCMGIQDRCA
-312 TFGTR
+312 MFGAR

-411 VLVSSCD
+411 MLVSSCD
-418 KLSYMLGAYT
+418 KLAYMLGAYT
-428 LFDTCARFAPLADL
+428 LFDTCTRIAPLADL

-474 QENLSALA
+474 QEHLSALA

-488 LDSNLHDYLYQR
+488 LDSNLQNYLHQR
-500 ISASKQD
+500 VSAREQH
-507 LATQPC
+507 L
-513 ATQPRAAQ
+513 AAQ
-521 PRAAQPRAT
+521 SGVT
-530 QFCPTQEEIDFF
+530 QGLADFF

-553 TAPFDTFTLSDCP
+553 ATPFDTFTLSDCP
-566 ISTCI
+566 ISACI
-571 LAAQADNLSATLA
+571 LAAQADTLSTALVS
-584 QTDLSSQLFQKIDL
+584 TDLSSQLFQKIDL
-598 SLIKAFPRSPESLL
+598 SLMKAFPRSPESLL
-612 QLFGADDDDADPDDV
+612 KLFGADDDDADPDDA
-627 DPDDPYLDDDDDD
+627 DPDDPYLDDDDD

-647 LLRATGARDV
+647 LLRPTGARDV
-657 DPSADR
+657 DPSTDR

-687 GGFMTVGNAHD
+687 GGFMTVGNARD

-840 DTHQSHA
+840 DTHQSNA

>member
-11 TCSTVAE
+11 ICSTVAE

-28 YATRHAA
+28 YATRHAV

-57 SLAHSSRCDDL
+57 SLARSSRCDDL
-68 DLRLRCLYTM
+68 DVRLRCLYTM

-86 LAPCDWSFV
+86 LAPCDWSFA

-136 KYEPHGIIVFDS
+136 KYEPHGIILFDS

-160 NASAHTSSSAA
+160 NASAHTSSSAV
-171 ENTSSCTAKEAAKK
+171 ENTSSCTAKET
-185 AAKNEAKNEAK
+185 AKNEVKN
-196 NAATATAATKLAHV
+196 TVTVATKLACV
-210 TPFMQDTSITPTICP
+210 TPFIQDTSITPTICP
-225 VYVVPSIGCINN
+225 VYVVPSIGYINN

-247 QPHGTMNAYC
+247 QPHGTMSAYC

-268 TNQSPTSK
+268 TDQSPTSK

-290 DPNSAYM
+290 NPDSAYM
-297 HIWDALCMGIQDKCA
+297 HIWDALCMGIQDRCA
-312 TFGTR
+312 MFGAR

-411 VLVSSCD
+411 MLVSSCD
-418 KLSYMLGAYT
+418 KLAYMLGAYT
-428 LFDTCARFAPLADL
+428 LFDTCTRIAPLADL

-474 QENLSALA
+474 QEHLSALV

-488 LDSNLHDYLYQR
+488 LDSNLQNYLHQR
-500 ISASKQD
+500 VSAREQH
-507 LATQPC
+507 L
-513 ATQPRAAQ
+513 AAQ
-521 PRAAQPRAT
+521 SGVT
-530 QFCPTQEEIDFF
+530 QGLADFF

-553 TAPFDTFTLSDCP
+553 ATPFDTFTLSDCP
-566 ISTCI
+566 ISACI
-571 LAAQADNLSATLA
+571 LAAQADTLSTALVS
-584 QTDLSSQLFQKIDL
+584 TDLSSQLFQKIDL
-598 SLIKAFPRSPESLL
+598 SLMKAFPRSPESLL
-612 QLFGADDDDADPDDV
+612 KLFGADDDDADPDDA
-627 DPDDPYLDDDDDD
+627 DPDDPYLDDDDD

-647 LLRATGARDV
+647 LLRPTGARDV
-657 DPSADR
+657 DPSTDR

-687 GGFMTVGNAHD
+687 GGFMTVGNARD

>member
-11 TCSTVAE
+11 ICSTVAE

-28 YATRHAA
+28 YATRHAV
-35 DLIIVPRSF
+35 DLIVVPRSF
-44 TNACLKVGIADPS
+44 TNVCLNVGMADPS
-57 SLAHSSRCDDL
+57 SLARSSRCDDL
-68 DLRLRCLYTM
+68 DVRLRCLYTM
-78 ALHVKTPL
+78 ALHMKTPL
-86 LAPCDWSFV
+86 LAPCDWSFA

-136 KYEPHGIIVFDS
+136 KYEPHGIILFDS

-160 NASAHTSSSAA
+160 NASAHTPSSTA
-171 ENTSSCTAKEAAKK
+171 ENTPSCT
-185 AAKNEAKNEAK
+185 AK
-196 NAATATAATKLAHV
+196 NAATATVATKLACV
-210 TPFMQDTSITPTICP
+210 TPFIQDTSITPTICP
-225 VYVVPSIGCINN
+225 VYVVPSIGYINN

-247 QPHGTMNAYC
+247 QPHGTMSAYC

-268 TNQSPTSK
+268 TDQSPTSK

-290 DPNSAYM
+290 NPDSAYM
-297 HIWDALCMGIQDKCA
+297 HIWDALCMGIQDRCA
-312 TFGTR
+312 MFGAR
-317 EVVCVMDGGLAS
+317 EVVCIMDGGLAS

-357 FTSANTLA
+357 FTAANTLA

-418 KLSYMLGAYT
+418 KLAYMLGAYT
-428 LFDTCARFAPLADL
+428 LFDTCTRIAPLADL
-442 LRCDIERLARAR
+442 LRCDVERLARAR

-474 QENLSALA
+474 QEHLSALA

-488 LDSNLHDYLYQR
+488 LDSSSQDYLHQR
-500 ISASKQD
+500 VSAREQH
-507 LATQPC
+507 L
-513 ATQPRAAQ
+513 AAQ
-521 PRAAQPRAT
+521 SGVT
-530 QFCPTQEEIDFF
+530 QGLADFF

-566 ISTCI
+566 ISACI
-571 LAAQADNLSATLA
+571 LAAQADTLSTALVP
-584 QTDLSSQLFQKIDL
+584 TDLSSQLFQKIDL
-598 SLIKAFPRSPESLL
+598 SLMKAFPRSPESLL
-612 QLFGADDDDADPDDV
+612 KLFGADDDDADPDDADPDDA
-627 DPDDPYLDDDDDD
+627 DPDDPYLDDD

-737 MKDIQRVFNKTSDD
+737 MKDIQRVFDRASDD
-751 SQEHTSDDTQSN
+751 SQENTSKDTQSN
-763 TSDKTIDKFIRDLQ
+763 ASDKAVDKFIRDLQ

-831 FENMEFRAN
+831 FENMEFSAN
-840 DTHQSHA
+840 NAHQPNA

-897 ANASSVSGTSLQMT
+897 TNASSVSGTSLQMT

>member
-18 MLAKLEELDA
+18 MLTKLEELDA

-57 SLAHSSRCDDL
+57 SLARSSRCDNL

-86 LAPCDWSFV
+86 LTPCDWSFV

-124 CTFSPRN
+124 CTFSPHN

-148 QPLSLSSALEFV
+148 QPLSLSSADEFV

-171 ENTSSCTAKEAAKK
+171 ENTSSCTAK
-185 AAKNEAKNEAK
+185 NEAK
-196 NAATATAATKLAHV
+196 NAATATVATKLAHV

-247 QPHGTMNAYC
+247 QPHGTMSAYC

-268 TNQSPTSK
+268 TNQSPTSQ

-290 DPNSAYM
+290 DSNSDYM

-312 TFGTR
+312 TFATR

-357 FTSANTLA
+357 FTAANTLA

-418 KLSYMLGAYT
+418 KLAYMLGAYT
-428 LFDTCARFAPLADL
+428 LFDTCTRIAPLADL
-442 LRCDIERLARAR
+442 LRCDVERLARAR

-474 QENLSALA
+474 QEHLSALA

-488 LDSNLHDYLYQR
+488 LDSNLQDYLHQR
-500 ISASKQD
+500 VSASDQSH
-507 LATQPC
+507 
-513 ATQPRAAQ
+513 ATQPRTTQ
-521 PRAAQPRAT
+521 PRTTQPRAT
-530 QFCPTQEEIDFF
+530 QSHSTQSCPTQEEIGFF

-566 ISTCI
+566 ISACI
-571 LAAQADNLSATLA
+571 LSAQVDTLSTALVP
-584 QTDLSSQLFQKIDL
+584 TDLSSQLFQKIDL
-598 SLIKAFPRSPESLL
+598 SLMRAFPRSPESLL
-612 QLFGADDDDADPDDV
+612 KLFGADDDDADPDDA
-627 DPDDPYLDDDDDD
+627 DPDDPYLDDDD

-657 DPSADR
+657 DPSTDR
-663 DVIKHAQSLKAW
+663 DVINHARSLKAW

-687 GGFMTVGNAHD
+687 GGFMTVGNARD
-698 IDEDEL
+698 IDENEL

-737 MKDIQRVFNKTSDD
+737 MKDIQRAFDKTSKD
-751 SQEHTSDDTQSN
+751 SQEHISGDTQSN

-777 HAFDLKNKMSSQKA
+777 HAFDLKNKMAAQKA
-791 ARAQVR
+791 ARTQVR

-831 FENMEFRAN
+831 FENMEFSAN
-840 DTHQSHA
+840 NAHQPNA

-897 ANASSVSGTSLQMT
+897 VNASSVSGTSLQMT

>member
-18 MLAKLEELDA
+18 MLVKLEELDA
-28 YATRHAA
+28 YAIRHAA

-57 SLAHSSRCDDL
+57 SLARSSRCDDL

-148 QPLSLSSALEFV
+148 QPLSTESADEFV

-171 ENTSSCTAKEAAKK
+171 ENTSSCTAK
-185 AAKNEAKNEAK
+185 NEAK
-196 NAATATAATKLAHV
+196 NAATATVATKLAHV
-210 TPFMQDTSITPTICP
+210 TPFMQDASIAPTICP

-247 QPHGTMNAYC
+247 QPHGTMSAYC
-257 APFEQRFCLYN
+257 APFEQRICLYN
-268 TNQSPTSK
+268 TNQSPTSQ

-290 DPNSAYM
+290 DSNSDYM

-312 TFGTR
+312 TFATR

-385 TLQEKI
+385 TLQEKM

-442 LRCDIERLARAR
+442 LRCDIERLARGR

-474 QENLSALA
+474 QEHLFVPA

-488 LDSNLHDYLYQR
+488 LDSNLYNYLYQR
-500 ISASKQD
+500 ISASKQSH
-507 LATQPC
+507 ATQLC
-513 ATQPRAAQ
+513 ATQPRA
-521 PRAAQPRAT
+521 T
-530 QFCPTQEEIDFF
+530 QSFPTQEEIDFF

-553 TAPFDTFTLSDCP
+553 AAPFDTFTLSDCP
-566 ISTCI
+566 ISACM
-571 LAAQADNLSATLA
+571 LAAQADNLSAALT
-584 QTDLSSQLFQKIDL
+584 QTDLSSQLFQKIDS
-598 SLIKAFPRSPESLL
+598 SLLKAFPRSPESLL
-612 QLFGADDDDADPDDV
+612 QLFGADGDDADSDDI
-627 DPDDPYLDDDDDD
+627 DSDDPYLDDDD

-647 LLRATGARDV
+647 LLRQIGARDA

-663 DVIKHAQSLKAW
+663 DVINHARSLKAW

-687 GGFMTVGNAHD
+687 GGFMTVGNARD

-737 MKDIQRVFNKTSDD
+737 MKDIQRAFDKTSED
-751 SQEHTSDDTQSN
+751 SQEHTSGDTQSN

-777 HAFDLKNKMSSQKA
+777 HAFDLKNKMRAQKA
-791 ARAQVR
+791 ARSQAR
-797 SQDQSIQ
+797 PQDQSVQ

-831 FENMEFRAN
+831 FENMEFSAN
-840 DTHQSHA
+840 NAHQPNA

-884 FYNHAQRPTRTSH
+884 FYNHTQRPTRTSH
-897 ANASSVSGTSLQMT
+897 TNASSVSGTSLQMT

>member
-11 TCSTVAE
+11 ICSTVAE

-28 YATRHAA
+28 YATRHAV

-124 CTFSPRN
+124 CTFSPHN

-136 KYEPHGIIVFDS
+136 KYEPHGIIVFDA

-160 NASAHTSSSAA
+160 NASAPTSSSAA
-171 ENTSSCTAKEAAKK
+171 ENTSSCTAK
-185 AAKNEAKNEAK
+185 NEAK
-196 NAATATAATKLAHV
+196 NAATATVATKLAHV
-210 TPFMQDTSITPTICP
+210 TPFMQDASITPTICP

-247 QPHGTMNAYC
+247 QPHGTVSAYC
-257 APFEQRFCLYN
+257 APFEQRICLYN
-268 TNQSPTSK
+268 TNQSPTSQ

-290 DPNSAYM
+290 NPDYAYM

-385 TLQEKI
+385 TLQEKM

-442 LRCDIERLARAR
+442 LRCDIERLARGR

-462 TCEYKNIEYQRL
+462 TCEYKNIEYQSL

-488 LDSNLHDYLYQR
+488 LDSSSQDYLHQR
-500 ISASKQD
+500 VSAREQH
-507 LATQPC
+507 L
-513 ATQPRAAQ
+513 AAQ
-521 PRAAQPRAT
+521 SGVT
-530 QFCPTQEEIDFF
+530 QGLADFF

-566 ISTCI
+566 ISACI
-571 LAAQADNLSATLA
+571 LAAQADTLSTALVP
-584 QTDLSSQLFQKIDL
+584 TDLSSQLFQKIDL
-598 SLIKAFPRSPESLL
+598 SLMKAFPRSPESLL
-612 QLFGADDDDADPDDV
+612 KLFGADDDDADPDDAN
-627 DPDDPYLDDDDDD
+627 PDDPYLDDDDD

-647 LLRATGARDV
+647 LLRPTGARDV
-657 DPSADR
+657 DPSTDR
-663 DVIKHAQSLKAW
+663 DVIQHAQSLKAW

-737 MKDIQRVFNKTSDD
+737 MKDIQRVFDRASDD

-763 TSDKTIDKFIRDLQ
+763 TSDKTIDKFIRNLQ
-777 HAFDLKNKMSSQKA
+777 HAFDLKNKMRAQKA
-791 ARAQVR
+791 ARSQVR
-797 SQDQSIQ
+797 PQDQSVQ

-840 DTHQSHA
+840 NTHQSNA

-897 ANASSVSGTSLQMT
+897 TNVSSVSGTSLQMT

>member
-11 TCSTVAE
+11 ICSTVAE
-18 MLAKLEELDA
+18 MLTKLEELDA
-28 YATRHAA
+28 YATRHAV

-44 TNACLKVGIADPS
+44 TNVCLNVGIADPS
-57 SLAHSSRCDDL
+57 SLARSSRCGDL
-68 DLRLRCLYTM
+68 DMRLRCLYTM

-86 LAPCDWSFV
+86 LAPCDWSFA

-113 TRFSLCHQRFV
+113 TRFSMCGQRFV

-136 KYEPHGIIVFDS
+136 KYEPHGIILFDS

-171 ENTSSCTAKEAAKK
+171 ENTSSCTAK
-185 AAKNEAKNEAK
+185 NEAK
-196 NAATATAATKLAHV
+196 NAATATVATKLAHV

-247 QPHGTMNAYC
+247 QPHGTISAYC

-268 TNQSPTSK
+268 TDQSPTSK

-290 DPNSAYM
+290 NPDSAYM
-297 HIWDALCMGIQDKCA
+297 HIWDALCMGIQDRCA
-312 TFGTR
+312 MFGAR

-357 FTSANTLA
+357 FTAANTLA

-418 KLSYMLGAYT
+418 KLAYMLGAYT
-428 LFDTCARFAPLADL
+428 LFDTCTRIAPLADL
-442 LRCDIERLARAR
+442 LRCDVERLARAR

-474 QENLSALA
+474 QEHLSALA

-488 LDSNLHDYLYQR
+488 LDSSSQDYLHQR
-500 ISASKQD
+500 VSAREQH
-507 LATQPC
+507 L
-513 ATQPRAAQ
+513 AAQ
-521 PRAAQPRAT
+521 SGVT
-530 QFCPTQEEIDFF
+530 QGLADFF

-566 ISTCI
+566 ISACI
-571 LAAQADNLSATLA
+571 LAAQADTLSTALVP
-584 QTDLSSQLFQKIDL
+584 TDLSSQLFQKIDL
-598 SLIKAFPRSPESLL
+598 SLMKAFPRSPESLL
-612 QLFGADDDDADPDDV
+612 KLFGADDDDADPDDAN
-627 DPDDPYLDDDDDD
+627 PDDPYLDDDDD

-647 LLRATGARDV
+647 LLRPTGARDV
-657 DPSADR
+657 DPSTDR
-663 DVIKHAQSLKAW
+663 DVIQHAQSLKAW

-737 MKDIQRVFNKTSDD
+737 MKDIQRVFDRASDD
-751 SQEHTSDDTQSN
+751 SQENTSKDTQSN
-763 TSDKTIDKFIRDLQ
+763 ASDKAVDKFIRDLQ

-840 DTHQSHA
+840 DTHQSNA

>member
-11 TCSTVAE
+11 ICSTVAE

-28 YATRHAA
+28 YATRHAV
-35 DLIIVPRSF
+35 DLIVVPRSF
-44 TNACLKVGIADPS
+44 TNVCLKVGIADPS
-57 SLAHSSRCDDL
+57 SLACSSRCGDL
-68 DLRLRCLYTM
+68 DMRLRCLYTM
-78 ALHVKTPL
+78 ALHMKTPL
-86 LAPCDWSFV
+86 LAPSDWSFA

-136 KYEPHGIIVFDS
+136 KYEPHGIILFDS

-160 NASAHTSSSAA
+160 NASAHTPSSAA
-171 ENTSSCTAKEAAKK
+171 ENTSSCTAK
-185 AAKNEAKNEAK
+185 
-196 NAATATAATKLAHV
+196 NAATATVATKLACV
-210 TPFMQDTSITPTICP
+210 TPFIQDTSITPTICP
-225 VYVVPSIGCINN
+225 VYVVPSIGYINN

-247 QPHGTMNAYC
+247 QPHGTMSAYC

-268 TNQSPTSK
+268 TDQSPTSK

-290 DPNSAYM
+290 NPDSAYM
-297 HIWDALCMGIQDKCA
+297 HIWDALCMGIQDRCA
-312 TFGTR
+312 MFGAR

-357 FTSANTLA
+357 FTAANTLA

-385 TLQEKI
+385 TLQEKM

-442 LRCDIERLARAR
+442 LRCDIERLARGR

-462 TCEYKNIEYQRL
+462 TCEYKNIEYQSL

-507 LATQPC
+507 LATQPS
-513 ATQPRAAQ
+513 ATQPRA
-521 PRAAQPRAT
+521 T
-530 QFCPTQEEIDFF
+530 QSFPTQEEIDFF

-553 TAPFDTFTLSDCP
+553 AAPFDTFTLSDCP
-566 ISTCI
+566 ISACM
-571 LAAQADNLSATLA
+571 LSAQADNLSAALV
-584 QTDLSSQLFQKIDL
+584 QTDLSSQLFQKIDS
-598 SLIKAFPRSPESLL
+598 SLLKAFPRSTESLL
-612 QLFGADDDDADPDDV
+612 KLFGADDDDADPDDA

-640 DELDEDI
+640 PDEDI
-647 LLRATGARDV
+647 LLRQIGARDV
-657 DPSADR
+657 DPSTDR
-663 DVIKHAQSLKAW
+663 DVINHARSLKAW

-687 GGFMTVGNAHD
+687 GGFMTVGNARD

-737 MKDIQRVFNKTSDD
+737 MKDIQRVFDRASDD

-763 TSDKTIDKFIRDLQ
+763 ASDKAVDKFIRDLQ
-777 HAFDLKNKMSSQKA
+777 HAFDLKNKMAAQKA
-791 ARAQVR
+791 ARTQVR
-797 SQDQSIQ
+797 SQDQSVQ
-804 DLVDDILNARP
+804 DLVDDILSARP

-831 FENMEFRAN
+831 FENMEFSAN
-840 DTHQSHA
+840 NAHQPNA

-884 FYNHAQRPTRTSH
+884 FYNHTQRPTRTSH
-897 ANASSVSGTSLQMT
+897 TNASSVSGTSLQMT

>member
-11 TCSTVAE
+11 ICSTVAE

-28 YATRHAA
+28 YATRHAV
-35 DLIIVPRSF
+35 DLIVIPRSF
-44 TNACLKVGIADPS
+44 TNVCLNVGMADPS
-57 SLAHSSRCDDL
+57 SLARSSRCDDL
-68 DLRLRCLYTM
+68 DVRLRCLYTM

-86 LAPCDWSFV
+86 LAPCDWSFA

-103 LLEERLPRRV
+103 LLEECLPRRV

-136 KYEPHGIIVFDS
+136 KYEPHGIILFDS

-160 NASAHTSSSAA
+160 NASAHTPSSTA
-171 ENTSSCTAKEAAKK
+171 ENTPSCTAKEAV
-185 AAKNEAKNEAK
+185 KNV
-196 NAATATAATKLAHV
+196 ATATVATKLERV

-247 QPHGTMNAYC
+247 QPHGTINAYC

-268 TNQSPTSK
+268 TDQSPTSK
-276 DKLSTQKLSTRIQK
+276 DELSTQKLSTRIQK
-290 DPNSAYM
+290 NPDSAYM
-297 HIWDALCMGIQDKCA
+297 RIWDALCMGVQDRCA
-312 TFGTR
+312 TFGMR

-357 FTSANTLA
+357 FTAANTLA

-418 KLSYMLGAYT
+418 KLAYMLGAYT
-428 LFDTCARFAPLADL
+428 LFDTCARIAPLADL

-474 QENLSALA
+474 QEHLSALV

-488 LDSNLHDYLYQR
+488 LDSNLQDYLHQR
-500 ISASKQD
+500 VSAREQH
-507 LATQPC
+507 L
-513 ATQPRAAQ
+513 AAQ
-521 PRAAQPRAT
+521 SGVT
-530 QFCPTQEEIDFF
+530 QGLADFF

-553 TAPFDTFTLSDCP
+553 ATPFDTFTLSDCP
-566 ISTCI
+566 ISACI
-571 LAAQADNLSATLA
+571 LAAQADTLSTALVP
-584 QTDLSSQLFQKIDL
+584 TDLSSQLFQKIDL
-598 SLIKAFPRSPESLL
+598 SLMKAFPRSPESLL
-612 QLFGADDDDADPDDV
+612 KLFGADDDDADSDDADPDDA

-687 GGFMTVGNAHD
+687 GGFMTVGNARD
-698 IDEDEL
+698 IDENEL
-704 RKLLQSLPGD
+704 RKLLKSLPGD

-737 MKDIQRVFNKTSDD
+737 MKDIQRVFDRASDD

>member
-11 TCSTVAE
+11 ICSTVAE

-28 YATRHAA
+28 YATRHAV

-44 TNACLKVGIADPS
+44 TNACLKVGTADPS

-68 DLRLRCLYTM
+68 DVRLRCLYTM

-86 LAPCDWSFV
+86 LAPCDWSFA

-136 KYEPHGIIVFDS
+136 KYEPHGIILFDS

-160 NASAHTSSSAA
+160 NASAHTSSSAV
-171 ENTSSCTAKEAAKK
+171 ENTSSCTAK
-185 AAKNEAKNEAK
+185 
-196 NAATATAATKLAHV
+196 NAATATVATKLACV
-210 TPFMQDTSITPTICP
+210 TPFIQDTSITPTICP

-247 QPHGTMNAYC
+247 QPHGTMSAYC

-268 TNQSPTSK
+268 TDQSPTSK

-290 DPNSAYM
+290 NPDSAYM
-297 HIWDALCMGIQDKCA
+297 HIWDALCMGIQDRCA
-312 TFGTR
+312 MFGAR

-357 FTSANTLA
+357 FTAANTLA

-411 VLVSSCD
+411 MLVSSCD
-418 KLSYMLGAYT
+418 KLAYMLGTYT
-428 LFDTCARFAPLADL
+428 FFDTCARIAPLADL

-454 MTRSALFS
+454 MTRSALYS

-474 QENLSALA
+474 QEHLSALA

-488 LDSNLHDYLYQR
+488 LDSRLQDYLYQR
-500 ISASKQD
+500 VSASAQSHPTQSG
-507 LATQPC
+507 ATQ
-513 ATQPRAAQ
+513 
-521 PRAAQPRAT
+521 
-530 QFCPTQEEIDFF
+530 EVIDFF
-542 TSCLNKLSSTL
+542 TSCLHKLSHTL
-553 TAPFDTFTLSDCP
+553 AAPFDTFTLSNCP
-566 ISTCI
+566 ISACI
-571 LAAQADNLSATLA
+571 LAAQADTLSTALVP
-584 QTDLSSQLFQKIDL
+584 TDLSSQLFQKIDL
-598 SLIKAFPRSPESLL
+598 SLMKAFSRSPESLL
-612 QLFGADDDDADPDDV
+612 KLFGADDDDADPDDA

-737 MKDIQRVFNKTSDD
+737 MKDIQRVFDRASDD
-751 SQEHTSDDTQSN
+751 SQENTSKDTQSN
-763 TSDKTIDKFIRDLQ
+763 ASDKAVDKFIRDLQ

-791 ARAQVR
+791 ARAQAH
-797 SQDQSIQ
+797 SQDQSVQ
-804 DLVDDILNARP
+804 DLVDEILNARP

-840 DTHQSHA
+840 DTHQSNA

-884 FYNHAQRPTRTSH
+884 FYSHAQRPTRTSH

>member
-11 TCSTVAE
+11 ICSTVAE

-28 YATRHAA
+28 YATRHAV

-44 TNACLKVGIADPS
+44 TNACLKVGTADPS

-68 DLRLRCLYTM
+68 DVRLRCLYTM

-86 LAPCDWSFV
+86 LAPCDWSFA

-136 KYEPHGIIVFDS
+136 KYEPHGIILFDS

-160 NASAHTSSSAA
+160 NASAHTSSSAV
-171 ENTSSCTAKEAAKK
+171 ENTSSCTAKEAAKNEV
-185 AAKNEAKNEAK
+185 KN
-196 NAATATAATKLAHV
+196 TVTVATKLARV
-210 TPFMQDTSITPTICP
+210 TPFMQDTLITPTICP

-247 QPHGTMNAYC
+247 QPHGTMSAYC

-268 TNQSPTSK
+268 TDQSPTSK

-290 DPNSAYM
+290 NPDSAYM
-297 HIWDALCMGIQDKCA
+297 HIWDALCMGIQDRCA
-312 TFGTR
+312 MFGAR

-357 FTSANTLA
+357 FTAANTLA

-418 KLSYMLGAYT
+418 KLSYMLGVYT
-428 LFDTCARFAPLADL
+428 LFDTCTRIAPLADL
-442 LRCDIERLARAR
+442 LRCDVERLARAR

-474 QENLSALA
+474 QEHLSVPA

-488 LDSNLHDYLYQR
+488 LDSNLHNYLYQR
-500 ISASKQD
+500 ISAREQH
-507 LATQPC
+507 L
-513 ATQPRAAQ
+513 AAQ
-521 PRAAQPRAT
+521 SGVT
-530 QFCPTQEEIDFF
+530 QGLADFF

-553 TAPFDTFTLSDCP
+553 AAPFDTFTLSDCP
-566 ISTCI
+566 ISACI
-571 LAAQADNLSATLA
+571 LAAQADTLSTALVP
-584 QTDLSSQLFQKIDL
+584 TDLSSQLFQKIDL
-598 SLIKAFPRSPESLL
+598 SLMKAFPRSPESLL
-612 QLFGADDDDADPDDV
+612 KLFGADDDDADPDDA

>member
-11 TCSTVAE
+11 ICSTVAE

-28 YATRHAA
+28 YATRHAV

-44 TNACLKVGIADPS
+44 TNACLKVGTADPS

-68 DLRLRCLYTM
+68 DVRLRCLYTM

-86 LAPCDWSFV
+86 LAPCDWSFA

-136 KYEPHGIIVFDS
+136 KYEPHGIILFDS

-160 NASAHTSSSAA
+160 NASAHTSSSAV
-171 ENTSSCTAKEAAKK
+171 ENTSSCTAKEAV
-185 AAKNEAKNEAK
+185 KNV
-196 NAATATAATKLAHV
+196 ATATVATKLERV

-247 QPHGTMNAYC
+247 QPHGTINAYC

-268 TNQSPTSK
+268 TDQSPTSK
-276 DKLSTQKLSTRIQK
+276 DELSTQKLSTRIQK
-290 DPNSAYM
+290 NPDSAYM
-297 HIWDALCMGIQDKCA
+297 HIWDALCMGIQDRCA
-312 TFGTR
+312 MFGAR

-357 FTSANTLA
+357 FTAANTLA

-418 KLSYMLGAYT
+418 KLSYMLGVYT
-428 LFDTCARFAPLADL
+428 LFDTCTRIAPLADL
-442 LRCDIERLARAR
+442 LRCDVERLARAR

-474 QENLSALA
+474 QEHLSALA

-488 LDSNLHDYLYQR
+488 LDSNLQNYLHQR
-500 ISASKQD
+500 VSASDQSH
-507 LATQPC
+507 ATQSG
-513 ATQPRAAQ
+513 ATQ
-521 PRAAQPRAT
+521 
-530 QFCPTQEEIDFF
+530 EVIDFF
-542 TSCLNKLSSTL
+542 TSCLHKLSHTL
-553 TAPFDTFTLSDCP
+553 AAPFDTFTLSNCP
-566 ISTCI
+566 ISACI
-571 LAAQADNLSATLA
+571 LAAQADTLSTALVP
-584 QTDLSSQLFQKIDL
+584 TDLSSQLFQKIDL
-598 SLIKAFPRSPESLL
+598 SLMKAFSRSPESLL
-612 QLFGADDDDADPDDV
+612 KLFGADDDDADPDDA

>member
-11 TCSTVAE
+11 ICSTVAE

-28 YATRHAA
+28 YATRHAV

-57 SLAHSSRCDDL
+57 SLACSSRCDDL
-68 DLRLRCLYTM
+68 DVRLRCLYTM

-86 LAPCDWSFV
+86 LAPCDWSFT

-124 CTFSPRN
+124 CAFSPRN

-136 KYEPHGIIVFDS
+136 KYEPHGIILFDS

-160 NASAHTSSSAA
+160 NAFAHTSSSAA
-171 ENTSSCTAKEAAKK
+171 ENTSSCTAKEAV
-185 AAKNEAKNEAK
+185 KNV
-196 NAATATAATKLAHV
+196 ATATVATKLERV

-247 QPHGTMNAYC
+247 QPHGTMSAYC

-268 TNQSPTSK
+268 TDQSPTSK

-290 DPNSAYM
+290 NPDSAYM
-297 HIWDALCMGIQDKCA
+297 HIWDALCMGIQDRCA
-312 TFGTR
+312 MFGAR

-357 FTSANTLA
+357 FTAANTLA

-411 VLVSSCD
+411 MLVSSCD
-418 KLSYMLGAYT
+418 KLAYMLGAYT
-428 LFDTCARFAPLADL
+428 FFDTCARIAPLADL
-442 LRCDIERLARAR
+442 LRCDVERLARAR

-474 QENLSALA
+474 QEHLSALA

-488 LDSNLHDYLYQR
+488 LDSNLQNYLHQR
-500 ISASKQD
+500 VSASDQSH
-507 LATQPC
+507 ATQSG
-513 ATQPRAAQ
+513 ATQ
-521 PRAAQPRAT
+521 
-530 QFCPTQEEIDFF
+530 EVIDFF
-542 TSCLNKLSSTL
+542 TSCLHKLSHTL
-553 TAPFDTFTLSDCP
+553 AAPFDTFTLSNCP
-566 ISTCI
+566 ISACI
-571 LAAQADNLSATLA
+571 LAAQADTLSTALVP
-584 QTDLSSQLFQKIDL
+584 TDLSSQLFQKIDL
-598 SLIKAFPRSPESLL
+598 SLMKAFSRSPESLL
-612 QLFGADDDDADPDDV
+612 KLFGADDDDADPDDA

-687 GGFMTVGNAHD
+687 GGFMTMGNAHD

-737 MKDIQRVFNKTSDD
+737 MKDIQRVFDRASDD
-751 SQEHTSDDTQSN
+751 SQENTSKDTQSN
-763 TSDKTIDKFIRDLQ
+763 ASDKAVDKFIRDLQ

>member
-11 TCSTVAE
+11 ICSTVAE

-28 YATRHAA
+28 YATRHAV
-35 DLIIVPRSF
+35 DLIVVPRSF

-57 SLAHSSRCDDL
+57 SLARSSRCDDL
-68 DLRLRCLYTM
+68 DVRLRCLYTM

-86 LAPCDWSFV
+86 LAPCDWSFA

-103 LLEERLPRRV
+103 LLKEHVPRRV
-113 TRFSLCHQRFV
+113 TRFSMCHQRFV

-131 LDAYK
+131 LDACNKYK
-136 KYEPHGIIVFDS
+136 PDGIILFDA

-160 NASAHTSSSAA
+160 NAFAHTSSSAA
-171 ENTSSCTAKEAAKK
+171 ENTSSYTV
-185 AAKNEAKNEAK
+185 KNEAKNT
-196 NAATATAATKLAHV
+196 ATATVATRLAHV
-210 TPFMQDTSITPTICP
+210 TPFMQDASITPTICP

-247 QPHGTMNAYC
+247 QPHGAMSAYC

-268 TNQSPTSK
+268 TDQSPTSK

-290 DPNSAYM
+290 NPDSAYM
-297 HIWDALCMGIQDKCA
+297 HIWDALCMGIQDRRA
-312 TFGTR
+312 MFGAR

-357 FTSANTLA
+357 FTAANTLA

-418 KLSYMLGAYT
+418 KLSYMLGVYT
-428 LFDTCARFAPLADL
+428 LFDTCTRIAPLADL
-442 LRCDIERLARAR
+442 LRCDVERLARAR

-474 QENLSALA
+474 QEHLSAPA

-488 LDSNLHDYLYQR
+488 LDSNLHNYLYQR
-500 ISASKQD
+500 ISAREQH
-507 LATQPC
+507 L
-513 ATQPRAAQ
+513 AAQ
-521 PRAAQPRAT
+521 SGVT
-530 QFCPTQEEIDFF
+530 QGLADFF

-553 TAPFDTFTLSDCP
+553 AVPFDTFTLSDCP
-566 ISTCI
+566 ISACI
-571 LAAQADNLSATLA
+571 LAAQADTLSTALVP
-584 QTDLSSQLFQKIDL
+584 TDLSSQLFQKIDL
-598 SLIKAFPRSPESLL
+598 SLMKAFPRSPESLL
-612 QLFGADDDDADPDDV
+612 KLFGADDDDADPDDA
-627 DPDDPYLDDDDDD
+627 DPDDPYLDDDD

-647 LLRATGARDV
+647 LLRATSARDV
-657 DPSADR
+657 DPSTDR
-663 DVIKHAQSLKAW
+663 DVINHARSLKAW

-687 GGFMTVGNAHD
+687 GGFMTVGNARD

-737 MKDIQRVFNKTSDD
+737 MKDIQRVFDRASDD
-751 SQEHTSDDTQSN
+751 SQEHTSGDTQSN
-763 TSDKTIDKFIRDLQ
+763 ASDKAVDKFIRDLQ
-777 HAFDLKNKMSSQKA
+777 HAFDLKNKMRAQKA
-791 ARAQVR
+791 ARSQAR
-797 SQDQSIQ
+797 PQDQSIQ

-831 FENMEFRAN
+831 FENMEFSAN
-840 DTHQSHA
+840 NAHQPNA

-884 FYNHAQRPTRTSH
+884 FYNHTQRPTRTSH
-897 ANASSVSGTSLQMT
+897 TNASSVSGTSLQMT